1 MSRNVEL
8 ESAIKYTISN
18 PTRYNGFLRVAANN
32 FRLSTANQLF
42 VYYQKEDA
50 DIVLD
55 AGRWEKL
62 FGRIVADNAQKIRI
76 VQTGKTGKPQWTTYY
91 DIADTIVTDDSKP
104 VMRATVAQ
112 DVSMEQIREIAEK
125 KMLLASSQIEDY
137 MAANGIIAPAER
149 IIGFIK
155 DSIISEVAIKCG
167 QEPLLYY
174 EQINDFRKWALKDER
189 IFKVFSAFFHNIS
202 NEMVNE
208 LSATQQRENDIE
220 TERTGGNR
228 SDNTRGIEGEG
239 SSAGT
244 DGERRRGIAGI
255 NHRTEIIS
263 GKVREAETGILGES
277 EPSTNNDLGRVPVG
291 ADSISESSSAASVT
305 NEAADDETA
314 HHEKG
319 DNGGIETSES
329 DVVGSK
335 NDNGAERSGGSNSP
349 RSDLHRIEQT
359 IELADYSDEEQ
370 DELLNQVLCASK
382 DLKYKIYFTYERQ
395 LRDEKMSAADFAKFI
410 ANAYGTGGAYPFT
423 KYKGQDINLAYD
435 LSKGLQLRAG
445 FKDKG
450 LSYTWRVVG
459 RRIRHLIEDNRY
471 LTEDEK
477 TGYLEYIH
485 NEEIRTRRAAI
496 GKDLLSLVRKYNEET
511 ENKETWVNTYELTF
525 VLNAYEGREISFGS
539 KSVRKSLDSV
549 LDTITTF
556 GGEKYLPAVDG
567 IKNRLII
574 EDNAEKQE
582 KKNWIYSAADL
593 AEPKVTIL
601 WSESEELQDGQVMSL
616 YEANST
622 FERLDGERHEAQ
634 GYDKT
639 KFKIN
644 YVLDGEV
651 GSYEGRYDI
660 GDGDGSLIDHIS
672 TYQTDFLD
680 NEKWDAYIKE
690 RDGEEA
696 LATDKKQR
704 KQLVYKFIPYLNLH
718 VALSEIEAQANKRLE
733 RSANL
738 SDGINAYYDALLEY
752 VVNSRASIN
761 NGNFDLPKVPHI
773 TDYDEELIAYAKQV
787 NDAVIAEA
795 NSDVNDTAI
804 IDNEE
809 HTIPH
814 HQYTDGET
822 VYIGAEEYVITSISD
837 NSVVVAQANAPL
849 FTTKYNKEEFEQKLL
864 ENPLNSK
871 YLCETDTLSLA
882 AADEPDADVDL
893 DSDDVEEAKEVSE
906 SKTITDDFAEYENV
920 KRNYPESYVLYQVG
934 DFYEAYREDAQEVA
948 QMLDLRVTN
957 HLVRDDLRVSMCG
970 FPVHALEQYL
980 PIIQQHEKSV
990 AVCSR
995 DSNGL
1000 IVNTYTAVSVN
1011 ADVST
1016 YIGRHITDGDREFVV
1031 ETIQGEDVSLRD
1043 LTFERANGFPITRK
1057 EHLDWLI
1064 AAIDNENEDAP
1075 ITEEKQEKITD
1086 TDYVFPNE
1094 NPGVGTPSVR
1104 IKNNLAAIRLVK
1116 KLDAEKRVPTAEE
1129 KDILAKYVGWGGLP
1143 DVFEEK
1149 HTAYAELKEL
1159 LTEEEYD
1166 SARSSVLTAFY
1177 TDPQIIRGMYEVLER
1192 MGFDGGKVLEPSC
1205 GIGTFIGCMP
1215 ESMRANSEVHG
1226 VELDTITG
1234 KIAKYLYPQSD
1245 IQICGYEKTDYKDNT
1260 FDLAIGNVPFGD
1272 FGVID
1277 KRYDAKKWLIHD
1289 YFFGKTMDKVRSGGI
1304 IAFITSTGT
1313 MDKRDCT
1320 FRDYLASRGE
1330 LLGAVRLPDTAFKT
1344 AAGTSVNSDIIF
1356 LKKREKVLLTSN
1368 MLSASVEEKLSDL
1381 RVPEVEKMWSIASF
1395 SYYTRS
1401 YINEYYAINNEMLCG
1416 DAKKVSGRFGNEVV
1430 YKCDSE
1436 EEFKQRFE
1444 NALSKIQGKYEE
1456 KAGENEVI
1464 EEIADDDLPVPA
1476 DVTARMYSYLAYN
1489 DDIYYRDAEVMRKV
1503 DTTDKT
1509 KDIYSRLI
1517 RITAITRE
1525 LLDNEARGMSDYE
1538 LSEYRTAL
1546 NTEYD
1551 NFVKLYGRIQ
1561 SKQISRLFSTDSS
1574 YNLICALEVYDGE
1587 QFKDKTDIFYR
1598 RTIRVNE
1605 TPTTCENA
1613 HEALAISINER
1624 ADIDFDYMTNL
1635 CGLSEDQLIED
1646 LKGEIFFDPQ
1656 EDKYVMAD
1664 EYLSG
1669 NVREKLICARAEA
1682 QKDASFNINV
1692 EKLEIVQPEW
1702 LTAADISVKL
1712 GSFWIPQEYIAEFI
1726 NKILQVPQYGSKAI
1740 VEYSNRTA
1748 TWNIANKAQ
1757 INCYSNA
1764 TTVYGTQR
1772 APAANIIEQ
1781 SLNGREVVVNDVFE
1795 DANGKKVTVKN
1806 VVETTVAQTK
1816 QSEIEA
1822 EFIDWIWNDE
1832 ERRRKLEDIY
1842 NNLFNA
1848 ERVREYDGS
1857 HLTFPGM
1864 NPDVTLRPHQSNAIA
1879 RQLYGGNTLLAHSV
1893 GAGKTYT
1900 IIATV
1905 MERKRL
1911 GLFNKA
1917 LVCVPNHIVKQWG
1930 RDWNYLYPNA
1940 NILVPTEDDFK
1951 KENRRRLFAK
1961 ISTGNW
1967 DAVIIGHSQLEKADL
1982 SPVRKERYLMDEIS
1996 DTLAALAE
2004 AKEQRKGFTV
2014 KDLERRRKQ
2023 LEKKLSKLHEGQKSD
2038 DFLFFENLGI
2048 DSLYIDESH
2057 MFKNL
2062 YFDTKISNVAG
2073 VSSTDAQKTADLYY
2087 KIKYLREIN
2096 GEKCG
2101 VTFAT
2106 GTPISNSMAEIY
2118 TIQRYLQP
2126 EELARHQMSS
2136 FDAWVS
2142 TFGVIETKLELLPE
2156 GSGYQMKR
2164 RFAKFH
2170 NIPELM
2176 TMFRSC
2182 ADIQTKDMLDL
2193 VLPKVERE
2201 TITTK
2206 PTAIQREMIK
2216 ALGER
2221 GEKIRNKAVSPDA
2234 DNMLKITNEGRMI
2247 ALDPRIVNNL
2257 LPDVP
2262 DSRVSI
2268 VSRKIF
2274 DIWQQTKDD
2283 RKTIAVFCDLSTP
2296 SAKSAEKGF
2305 CVYTDLRDK
2314 LIALGIPEKE
2324 IAFIH
2329 DAKNAKQKEKMF
2341 ERVNN
2346 GEIRVIMG
2354 STSKMGAGT
2363 NIQKKLYALFH
2374 LDCPWRPSDLEQQEG
2389 RIERQGNGNDTVK
2402 IFTCITEGTFDG
2414 YMYQLIEAKQRVA
2427 AQIMTSKSPAREVE
2441 EDDVMTLNYAELKA
2455 LTMENPVFKEKM
2467 DLEIAISRLKM
2478 QKSNYLSNKYRMED
2492 KLAKEFPRLISETKT
2507 GIENLTKDAATYVKN
2522 ERAEFTITINGVV
2535 YTDRVEG
2542 GKAMTAY
2549 AGRMLGRKIGEYH
2562 GFDLYAGMKAEW
2574 LQVMVKGATAYW
2586 FELGPDAGGNIQ
2598 RLNNLIKSYP
2608 ERLLTAKKDLENLY
2622 AEQKTVSETVKK
2634 PFFHETELKQKLAR
2648 LAEIDNQI
2656 AQSEKEKSEDTAKG
2670 VINDEQEKKFG
2681 VEDYCREYATGEIAT
2696 EYEAE
2701 SSM

>member
-1 MSRNVEL
+1 M
-8 ESAIKYTISN
+8 
-18 PTRYNGFLRVAANN
+18 
-32 FRLSTANQLF
+32 
-42 VYYQKEDA
+42 
-50 DIVLD
+50 
-55 AGRWEKL
+55 
-62 FGRIVADNAQKIRI
+62 
-76 VQTGKTGKPQWTTYY
+76 
-91 DIADTIVTDDSKP
+91 
-104 VMRATVAQ
+104 
-112 DVSMEQIREIAEK
+112 
-125 KMLLASSQIEDY
+125 
-137 MAANGIIAPAER
+137 
-149 IIGFIK
+149 
-155 DSIISEVAIKCG
+155 
-167 QEPLLYY
+167 
-174 EQINDFRKWALKDER
+174 
-189 IFKVFSAFFHNIS
+189 
-202 NEMVNE
+202 
-208 LSATQQRENDIE
+208 
-220 TERTGGNR
+220 
-228 SDNTRGIEGEG
+228 
-239 SSAGT
+239 
-244 DGERRRGIAGI
+244 
-255 NHRTEIIS
+255 
-263 GKVREAETGILGES
+263 
-277 EPSTNNDLGRVPVG
+277 
-291 ADSISESSSAASVT
+291 
-305 NEAADDETA
+305 
-314 HHEKG
+314 
-319 DNGGIETSES
+319 
-329 DVVGSK
+329 
-335 NDNGAERSGGSNSP
+335 
-349 RSDLHRIEQT
+349 
-359 IELADYSDEEQ
+359 
-370 DELLNQVLCASK
+370 
-382 DLKYKIYFTYERQ
+382 
-395 LRDEKMSAADFAKFI
+395 
-410 ANAYGTGGAYPFT
+410 
-423 KYKGQDINLAYD
+423 
-435 LSKGLQLRAG
+435 
-445 FKDKG
+445 
-450 LSYTWRVVG
+450 
-459 RRIRHLIEDNRY
+459 
-471 LTEDEK
+471 
-477 TGYLEYIH
+477 
-485 NEEIRTRRAAI
+485 
-496 GKDLLSLVRKYNEET
+496 
-511 ENKETWVNTYELTF
+511 
-525 VLNAYEGREISFGS
+525 
-539 KSVRKSLDSV
+539 
-549 LDTITTF
+549 
-556 GGEKYLPAVDG
+556 
-567 IKNRLII
+567 
-574 EDNAEKQE
+574 
-582 KKNWIYSAADL
+582 
-593 AEPKVTIL
+593 
-601 WSESEELQDGQVMSL
+601 
-616 YEANST
+616 
-622 FERLDGERHEAQ
+622 
-634 GYDKT
+634 
-639 KFKIN
+639 
-644 YVLDGEV
+644 
-651 GSYEGRYDI
+651 
-660 GDGDGSLIDHIS
+660 
-672 TYQTDFLD
+672 
-680 NEKWDAYIKE
+680 
-690 RDGEEA
+690 
-696 LATDKKQR
+696 
-704 KQLVYKFIPYLNLH
+704 
-718 VALSEIEAQANKRLE
+718 
-733 RSANL
+733 
-738 SDGINAYYDALLEY
+738 
-752 VVNSRASIN
+752 
-761 NGNFDLPKVPHI
+761 
-773 TDYDEELIAYAKQV
+773 
-787 NDAVIAEA
+787 
-795 NSDVNDTAI
+795 
-804 IDNEE
+804 
-809 HTIPH
+809 
-814 HQYTDGET
+814 
-822 VYIGAEEYVITSISD
+822 
-837 NSVVVAQANAPL
+837 
-849 FTTKYNKEEFEQKLL
+849 
-864 ENPLNSK
+864 
-871 YLCETDTLSLA
+871 
-882 AADEPDADVDL
+882 
-893 DSDDVEEAKEVSE
+893 
-906 SKTITDDFAEYENV
+906 
-920 KRNYPESYVLYQVG
+920 
-934 DFYEAYREDAQEVA
+934 
-948 QMLDLRVTN
+948 
-957 HLVRDDLRVSMCG
+957 
-970 FPVHALEQYL
+970 
-980 PIIQQHEKSV
+980 
-990 AVCSR
+990 
-995 DSNGL
+995 
-1000 IVNTYTAVSVN
+1000 
-1011 ADVST
+1011 
-1016 YIGRHITDGDREFVV
+1016 
-1031 ETIQGEDVSLRD
+1031 
-1043 LTFERANGFPITRK
+1043 
-1057 EHLDWLI
+1057 
-1064 AAIDNENEDAP
+1064 
-1075 ITEEKQEKITD
+1075 
-1086 TDYVFPNE
+1086 
-1094 NPGVGTPSVR
+1094 
-1104 IKNNLAAIRLVK
+1104 
-1116 KLDAEKRVPTAEE
+1116 
-1129 KDILAKYVGWGGLP
+1129 
-1143 DVFEEK
+1143 
-1149 HTAYAELKEL
+1149 
-1159 LTEEEYD
+1159 
-1166 SARSSVLTAFY
+1166 
-1177 TDPQIIRGMYEVLER
+1177 
-1192 MGFDGGKVLEPSC
+1192 
-1205 GIGTFIGCMP
+1205 
-1215 ESMRANSEVHG
+1215 
-1226 VELDTITG
+1226 
-1234 KIAKYLYPQSD
+1234 
-1245 IQICGYEKTDYKDNT
+1245 
-1260 FDLAIGNVPFGD
+1260 
-1272 FGVID
+1272 
-1277 KRYDAKKWLIHD
+1277 
-1289 YFFGKTMDKVRSGGI
+1289 
-1304 IAFITSTGT
+1304 
-1313 MDKRDCT
+1313 
-1320 FRDYLASRGE
+1320 
-1330 LLGAVRLPDTAFKT
+1330 
-1344 AAGTSVNSDIIF
+1344 
-1356 LKKREKVLLTSN
+1356 
-1368 MLSASVEEKLSDL
+1368 
-1381 RVPEVEKMWSIASF
+1381 
-1395 SYYTRS
+1395 
-1401 YINEYYAINNEMLCG
+1401 
-1416 DAKKVSGRFGNEVV
+1416 
-1430 YKCDSE
+1430 
-1436 EEFKQRFE
+1436 
-1444 NALSKIQGKYEE
+1444 
-1456 KAGENEVI
+1456 I

-1489 DDIYYRDAEVMRKV
+1489 DGIYYRDAEVMRKV
-1503 DTTDKT
+1503 DTTDKM

-1940 NILVPTEDDFK
+1940 NILVPTEEDFK

-2314 LIALGIPEKE
+2314 LIGLGIPEKE

-2562 GFDLYAGMKAEW
+2562 GFDLYGSMKAER
-2574 LQVMVKGATAYW
+2574 LQVTVKGATAYW

-2670 VINDEQEKKFG
+2670 VIKDEQEKKFS
-2681 VEDYCREYATGEIAT
+2681 VEDYCRKYATGEIT
-2696 EYEAE
+2696 PEYEAE

>member
-1 MSRNVEL
+1 
-8 ESAIKYTISN
+8 
-18 PTRYNGFLRVAANN
+18 
-32 FRLSTANQLF
+32 
-42 VYYQKEDA
+42 
-50 DIVLD
+50 
-55 AGRWEKL
+55 
-62 FGRIVADNAQKIRI
+62 
-76 VQTGKTGKPQWTTYY
+76 
-91 DIADTIVTDDSKP
+91 
-104 VMRATVAQ
+104 
-112 DVSMEQIREIAEK
+112 
-125 KMLLASSQIEDY
+125 
-137 MAANGIIAPAER
+137 
-149 IIGFIK
+149 
-155 DSIISEVAIKCG
+155 
-167 QEPLLYY
+167 
-174 EQINDFRKWALKDER
+174 
-189 IFKVFSAFFHNIS
+189 
-202 NEMVNE
+202 
-208 LSATQQRENDIE
+208 
-220 TERTGGNR
+220 
-228 SDNTRGIEGEG
+228 
-239 SSAGT
+239 
-244 DGERRRGIAGI
+244 
-255 NHRTEIIS
+255 
-263 GKVREAETGILGES
+263 
-277 EPSTNNDLGRVPVG
+277 
-291 ADSISESSSAASVT
+291 
-305 NEAADDETA
+305 
-314 HHEKG
+314 
-319 DNGGIETSES
+319 
-329 DVVGSK
+329 
-335 NDNGAERSGGSNSP
+335 
-349 RSDLHRIEQT
+349 
-359 IELADYSDEEQ
+359 
-370 DELLNQVLCASK
+370 
-382 DLKYKIYFTYERQ
+382 
-395 LRDEKMSAADFAKFI
+395 
-410 ANAYGTGGAYPFT
+410 
-423 KYKGQDINLAYD
+423 
-435 LSKGLQLRAG
+435 
-445 FKDKG
+445 
-450 LSYTWRVVG
+450 
-459 RRIRHLIEDNRY
+459 
-471 LTEDEK
+471 
-477 TGYLEYIH
+477 
-485 NEEIRTRRAAI
+485 
-496 GKDLLSLVRKYNEET
+496 
-511 ENKETWVNTYELTF
+511 
-525 VLNAYEGREISFGS
+525 
-539 KSVRKSLDSV
+539 
-549 LDTITTF
+549 
-556 GGEKYLPAVDG
+556 
-567 IKNRLII
+567 
-574 EDNAEKQE
+574 
-582 KKNWIYSAADL
+582 
-593 AEPKVTIL
+593 
-601 WSESEELQDGQVMSL
+601 
-616 YEANST
+616 
-622 FERLDGERHEAQ
+622 
-634 GYDKT
+634 
-639 KFKIN
+639 
-644 YVLDGEV
+644 
-651 GSYEGRYDI
+651 
-660 GDGDGSLIDHIS
+660 
-672 TYQTDFLD
+672 
-680 NEKWDAYIKE
+680 
-690 RDGEEA
+690 
-696 LATDKKQR
+696 
-704 KQLVYKFIPYLNLH
+704 
-718 VALSEIEAQANKRLE
+718 
-733 RSANL
+733 
-738 SDGINAYYDALLEY
+738 
-752 VVNSRASIN
+752 
-761 NGNFDLPKVPHI
+761 
-773 TDYDEELIAYAKQV
+773 
-787 NDAVIAEA
+787 
-795 NSDVNDTAI
+795 
-804 IDNEE
+804 
-809 HTIPH
+809 
-814 HQYTDGET
+814 
-822 VYIGAEEYVITSISD
+822 
-837 NSVVVAQANAPL
+837 
-849 FTTKYNKEEFEQKLL
+849 
-864 ENPLNSK
+864 
-871 YLCETDTLSLA
+871 
-882 AADEPDADVDL
+882 
-893 DSDDVEEAKEVSE
+893 
-906 SKTITDDFAEYENV
+906 
-920 KRNYPESYVLYQVG
+920 
-934 DFYEAYREDAQEVA
+934 
-948 QMLDLRVTN
+948 
-957 HLVRDDLRVSMCG
+957 
-970 FPVHALEQYL
+970 
-980 PIIQQHEKSV
+980 
-990 AVCSR
+990 
-995 DSNGL
+995 
-1000 IVNTYTAVSVN
+1000 
-1011 ADVST
+1011 
-1016 YIGRHITDGDREFVV
+1016 
-1031 ETIQGEDVSLRD
+1031 
-1043 LTFERANGFPITRK
+1043 
-1057 EHLDWLI
+1057 
-1064 AAIDNENEDAP
+1064 
-1075 ITEEKQEKITD
+1075 
-1086 TDYVFPNE
+1086 
-1094 NPGVGTPSVR
+1094 
-1104 IKNNLAAIRLVK
+1104 
-1116 KLDAEKRVPTAEE
+1116 
-1129 KDILAKYVGWGGLP
+1129 
-1143 DVFEEK
+1143 
-1149 HTAYAELKEL
+1149 
-1159 LTEEEYD
+1159 
-1166 SARSSVLTAFY
+1166 
-1177 TDPQIIRGMYEVLER
+1177 
-1192 MGFDGGKVLEPSC
+1192 
-1205 GIGTFIGCMP
+1205 
-1215 ESMRANSEVHG
+1215 
-1226 VELDTITG
+1226 
-1234 KIAKYLYPQSD
+1234 
-1245 IQICGYEKTDYKDNT
+1245 
-1260 FDLAIGNVPFGD
+1260 
-1272 FGVID
+1272 
-1277 KRYDAKKWLIHD
+1277 
-1289 YFFGKTMDKVRSGGI
+1289 
-1304 IAFITSTGT
+1304 
-1313 MDKRDCT
+1313 
-1320 FRDYLASRGE
+1320 
-1330 LLGAVRLPDTAFKT
+1330 
-1344 AAGTSVNSDIIF
+1344 
-1356 LKKREKVLLTSN
+1356 
-1368 MLSASVEEKLSDL
+1368 
-1381 RVPEVEKMWSIASF
+1381 
-1395 SYYTRS
+1395 
-1401 YINEYYAINNEMLCG
+1401 MLCG

-1476 DVTARMYSYLAYN
+1476 DVTARMDSYLANN

-1574 YNLICALEVYDGE
+1574 YNLICALEAYDGE

-2023 LEKKLSKLHEGQKSD
+2023 LEKKLSKMHEGQKSD

-2221 GEKIRNKAVSPDA
+2221 GEKIRNKAVSPDE

-2247 ALDPRIVNNL
+2247 ALDPRIVNKL

-2268 VSRKIF
+2268 VSHKIF

-2562 GFDLYAGMKAEW
+2562 GFDLYAGMKAEG

-2681 VEDYCREYATGEIAT
+2681 VEDYCREYATGEIAP

>member
-1 MSRNVEL
+1 
-8 ESAIKYTISN
+8 
-18 PTRYNGFLRVAANN
+18 
-32 FRLSTANQLF
+32 
-42 VYYQKEDA
+42 
-50 DIVLD
+50 
-55 AGRWEKL
+55 
-62 FGRIVADNAQKIRI
+62 
-76 VQTGKTGKPQWTTYY
+76 
-91 DIADTIVTDDSKP
+91 
-104 VMRATVAQ
+104 
-112 DVSMEQIREIAEK
+112 
-125 KMLLASSQIEDY
+125 
-137 MAANGIIAPAER
+137 
-149 IIGFIK
+149 
-155 DSIISEVAIKCG
+155 
-167 QEPLLYY
+167 
-174 EQINDFRKWALKDER
+174 
-189 IFKVFSAFFHNIS
+189 
-202 NEMVNE
+202 
-208 LSATQQRENDIE
+208 
-220 TERTGGNR
+220 
-228 SDNTRGIEGEG
+228 
-239 SSAGT
+239 
-244 DGERRRGIAGI
+244 
-255 NHRTEIIS
+255 
-263 GKVREAETGILGES
+263 
-277 EPSTNNDLGRVPVG
+277 
-291 ADSISESSSAASVT
+291 
-305 NEAADDETA
+305 
-314 HHEKG
+314 
-319 DNGGIETSES
+319 
-329 DVVGSK
+329 
-335 NDNGAERSGGSNSP
+335 
-349 RSDLHRIEQT
+349 
-359 IELADYSDEEQ
+359 
-370 DELLNQVLCASK
+370 
-382 DLKYKIYFTYERQ
+382 
-395 LRDEKMSAADFAKFI
+395 
-410 ANAYGTGGAYPFT
+410 
-423 KYKGQDINLAYD
+423 
-435 LSKGLQLRAG
+435 
-445 FKDKG
+445 
-450 LSYTWRVVG
+450 
-459 RRIRHLIEDNRY
+459 
-471 LTEDEK
+471 
-477 TGYLEYIH
+477 
-485 NEEIRTRRAAI
+485 
-496 GKDLLSLVRKYNEET
+496 
-511 ENKETWVNTYELTF
+511 
-525 VLNAYEGREISFGS
+525 
-539 KSVRKSLDSV
+539 
-549 LDTITTF
+549 
-556 GGEKYLPAVDG
+556 
-567 IKNRLII
+567 
-574 EDNAEKQE
+574 
-582 KKNWIYSAADL
+582 
-593 AEPKVTIL
+593 
-601 WSESEELQDGQVMSL
+601 
-616 YEANST
+616 
-622 FERLDGERHEAQ
+622 
-634 GYDKT
+634 
-639 KFKIN
+639 
-644 YVLDGEV
+644 
-651 GSYEGRYDI
+651 
-660 GDGDGSLIDHIS
+660 
-672 TYQTDFLD
+672 
-680 NEKWDAYIKE
+680 
-690 RDGEEA
+690 
-696 LATDKKQR
+696 
-704 KQLVYKFIPYLNLH
+704 
-718 VALSEIEAQANKRLE
+718 
-733 RSANL
+733 
-738 SDGINAYYDALLEY
+738 
-752 VVNSRASIN
+752 
-761 NGNFDLPKVPHI
+761 
-773 TDYDEELIAYAKQV
+773 
-787 NDAVIAEA
+787 
-795 NSDVNDTAI
+795 
-804 IDNEE
+804 
-809 HTIPH
+809 
-814 HQYTDGET
+814 
-822 VYIGAEEYVITSISD
+822 
-837 NSVVVAQANAPL
+837 
-849 FTTKYNKEEFEQKLL
+849 
-864 ENPLNSK
+864 
-871 YLCETDTLSLA
+871 
-882 AADEPDADVDL
+882 
-893 DSDDVEEAKEVSE
+893 
-906 SKTITDDFAEYENV
+906 
-920 KRNYPESYVLYQVG
+920 
-934 DFYEAYREDAQEVA
+934 
-948 QMLDLRVTN
+948 
-957 HLVRDDLRVSMCG
+957 
-970 FPVHALEQYL
+970 
-980 PIIQQHEKSV
+980 
-990 AVCSR
+990 
-995 DSNGL
+995 
-1000 IVNTYTAVSVN
+1000 
-1011 ADVST
+1011 
-1016 YIGRHITDGDREFVV
+1016 
-1031 ETIQGEDVSLRD
+1031 
-1043 LTFERANGFPITRK
+1043 
-1057 EHLDWLI
+1057 
-1064 AAIDNENEDAP
+1064 
-1075 ITEEKQEKITD
+1075 
-1086 TDYVFPNE
+1086 
-1094 NPGVGTPSVR
+1094 
-1104 IKNNLAAIRLVK
+1104 
-1116 KLDAEKRVPTAEE
+1116 
-1129 KDILAKYVGWGGLP
+1129 
-1143 DVFEEK
+1143 
-1149 HTAYAELKEL
+1149 
-1159 LTEEEYD
+1159 
-1166 SARSSVLTAFY
+1166 
-1177 TDPQIIRGMYEVLER
+1177 
-1192 MGFDGGKVLEPSC
+1192 
-1205 GIGTFIGCMP
+1205 
-1215 ESMRANSEVHG
+1215 
-1226 VELDTITG
+1226 
-1234 KIAKYLYPQSD
+1234 
-1245 IQICGYEKTDYKDNT
+1245 
-1260 FDLAIGNVPFGD
+1260 
-1272 FGVID
+1272 
-1277 KRYDAKKWLIHD
+1277 
-1289 YFFGKTMDKVRSGGI
+1289 
-1304 IAFITSTGT
+1304 
-1313 MDKRDCT
+1313 
-1320 FRDYLASRGE
+1320 
-1330 LLGAVRLPDTAFKT
+1330 
-1344 AAGTSVNSDIIF
+1344 
-1356 LKKREKVLLTSN
+1356 
-1368 MLSASVEEKLSDL
+1368 
-1381 RVPEVEKMWSIASF
+1381 
-1395 SYYTRS
+1395 
-1401 YINEYYAINNEMLCG
+1401 MLCG

-1940 NILVPTEDDFK
+1940 NILVPTEEDFK

-2126 EELARHQMSS
+2126 EEFARHQMSS

-2314 LIALGIPEKE
+2314 LIGLGIPEKE

-2656 AQSEKEKSEDTAKG
+2656 AQSEKEKSKDTAKG

>member
-1 MSRNVEL
+1 
-8 ESAIKYTISN
+8 
-18 PTRYNGFLRVAANN
+18 
-32 FRLSTANQLF
+32 
-42 VYYQKEDA
+42 
-50 DIVLD
+50 
-55 AGRWEKL
+55 
-62 FGRIVADNAQKIRI
+62 
-76 VQTGKTGKPQWTTYY
+76 
-91 DIADTIVTDDSKP
+91 
-104 VMRATVAQ
+104 
-112 DVSMEQIREIAEK
+112 
-125 KMLLASSQIEDY
+125 
-137 MAANGIIAPAER
+137 
-149 IIGFIK
+149 
-155 DSIISEVAIKCG
+155 
-167 QEPLLYY
+167 
-174 EQINDFRKWALKDER
+174 
-189 IFKVFSAFFHNIS
+189 
-202 NEMVNE
+202 
-208 LSATQQRENDIE
+208 
-220 TERTGGNR
+220 
-228 SDNTRGIEGEG
+228 
-239 SSAGT
+239 
-244 DGERRRGIAGI
+244 
-255 NHRTEIIS
+255 
-263 GKVREAETGILGES
+263 
-277 EPSTNNDLGRVPVG
+277 
-291 ADSISESSSAASVT
+291 
-305 NEAADDETA
+305 
-314 HHEKG
+314 
-319 DNGGIETSES
+319 
-329 DVVGSK
+329 
-335 NDNGAERSGGSNSP
+335 
-349 RSDLHRIEQT
+349 
-359 IELADYSDEEQ
+359 
-370 DELLNQVLCASK
+370 
-382 DLKYKIYFTYERQ
+382 
-395 LRDEKMSAADFAKFI
+395 
-410 ANAYGTGGAYPFT
+410 
-423 KYKGQDINLAYD
+423 
-435 LSKGLQLRAG
+435 
-445 FKDKG
+445 
-450 LSYTWRVVG
+450 
-459 RRIRHLIEDNRY
+459 
-471 LTEDEK
+471 
-477 TGYLEYIH
+477 
-485 NEEIRTRRAAI
+485 
-496 GKDLLSLVRKYNEET
+496 
-511 ENKETWVNTYELTF
+511 
-525 VLNAYEGREISFGS
+525 
-539 KSVRKSLDSV
+539 
-549 LDTITTF
+549 
-556 GGEKYLPAVDG
+556 
-567 IKNRLII
+567 
-574 EDNAEKQE
+574 
-582 KKNWIYSAADL
+582 
-593 AEPKVTIL
+593 
-601 WSESEELQDGQVMSL
+601 
-616 YEANST
+616 
-622 FERLDGERHEAQ
+622 
-634 GYDKT
+634 
-639 KFKIN
+639 
-644 YVLDGEV
+644 
-651 GSYEGRYDI
+651 
-660 GDGDGSLIDHIS
+660 
-672 TYQTDFLD
+672 
-680 NEKWDAYIKE
+680 
-690 RDGEEA
+690 
-696 LATDKKQR
+696 
-704 KQLVYKFIPYLNLH
+704 
-718 VALSEIEAQANKRLE
+718 
-733 RSANL
+733 
-738 SDGINAYYDALLEY
+738 
-752 VVNSRASIN
+752 
-761 NGNFDLPKVPHI
+761 
-773 TDYDEELIAYAKQV
+773 
-787 NDAVIAEA
+787 
-795 NSDVNDTAI
+795 
-804 IDNEE
+804 
-809 HTIPH
+809 
-814 HQYTDGET
+814 
-822 VYIGAEEYVITSISD
+822 
-837 NSVVVAQANAPL
+837 
-849 FTTKYNKEEFEQKLL
+849 
-864 ENPLNSK
+864 
-871 YLCETDTLSLA
+871 
-882 AADEPDADVDL
+882 
-893 DSDDVEEAKEVSE
+893 
-906 SKTITDDFAEYENV
+906 
-920 KRNYPESYVLYQVG
+920 
-934 DFYEAYREDAQEVA
+934 
-948 QMLDLRVTN
+948 
-957 HLVRDDLRVSMCG
+957 
-970 FPVHALEQYL
+970 
-980 PIIQQHEKSV
+980 
-990 AVCSR
+990 
-995 DSNGL
+995 
-1000 IVNTYTAVSVN
+1000 
-1011 ADVST
+1011 
-1016 YIGRHITDGDREFVV
+1016 
-1031 ETIQGEDVSLRD
+1031 
-1043 LTFERANGFPITRK
+1043 
-1057 EHLDWLI
+1057 
-1064 AAIDNENEDAP
+1064 
-1075 ITEEKQEKITD
+1075 
-1086 TDYVFPNE
+1086 
-1094 NPGVGTPSVR
+1094 
-1104 IKNNLAAIRLVK
+1104 
-1116 KLDAEKRVPTAEE
+1116 
-1129 KDILAKYVGWGGLP
+1129 
-1143 DVFEEK
+1143 
-1149 HTAYAELKEL
+1149 
-1159 LTEEEYD
+1159 
-1166 SARSSVLTAFY
+1166 
-1177 TDPQIIRGMYEVLER
+1177 MYEVLER

-1234 KIAKYLYPQSD
+1234 KIAKYLYPQSN
-1245 IQICGYEKTDYKDNT
+1245 IQICGYEKTDFKDNT

-1289 YFFGKTMDKVRSGGI
+1289 YFFAKTMDKVRPGGI

-1574 YNLICALEVYDGE
+1574 YNLICALEAYDGE

-2023 LEKKLSKLHEGQKSD
+2023 LEKKLSKMHEGQKSD

-2221 GEKIRNKAVSPDA
+2221 GEKIRNKAVSPDE

-2247 ALDPRIVNNL
+2247 ALDPRIVNKL

-2268 VSRKIF
+2268 VSHKIF

-2455 LTMENPVFKEKM
+2455 LTMENPMFKEKM

-2562 GFDLYAGMKAEW
+2562 GFDLYAGMKAEG

-2681 VEDYCREYATGEIAT
+2681 VEDYCREYATGEIAP

>member
-1 MSRNVEL
+1 M
-8 ESAIKYTISN
+8 T
-18 PTRYNGFLRVAANN
+18 
-32 FRLSTANQLF
+32 
-42 VYYQKEDA
+42 
-50 DIVLD
+50 
-55 AGRWEKL
+55 
-62 FGRIVADNAQKIRI
+62 
-76 VQTGKTGKPQWTTYY
+76 
-91 DIADTIVTDDSKP
+91 
-104 VMRATVAQ
+104 
-112 DVSMEQIREIAEK
+112 
-125 KMLLASSQIEDY
+125 
-137 MAANGIIAPAER
+137 
-149 IIGFIK
+149 
-155 DSIISEVAIKCG
+155 
-167 QEPLLYY
+167 
-174 EQINDFRKWALKDER
+174 
-189 IFKVFSAFFHNIS
+189 
-202 NEMVNE
+202 
-208 LSATQQRENDIE
+208 
-220 TERTGGNR
+220 
-228 SDNTRGIEGEG
+228 
-239 SSAGT
+239 
-244 DGERRRGIAGI
+244 
-255 NHRTEIIS
+255 
-263 GKVREAETGILGES
+263 
-277 EPSTNNDLGRVPVG
+277 
-291 ADSISESSSAASVT
+291 
-305 NEAADDETA
+305 
-314 HHEKG
+314 
-319 DNGGIETSES
+319 
-329 DVVGSK
+329 
-335 NDNGAERSGGSNSP
+335 
-349 RSDLHRIEQT
+349 
-359 IELADYSDEEQ
+359 
-370 DELLNQVLCASK
+370 
-382 DLKYKIYFTYERQ
+382 
-395 LRDEKMSAADFAKFI
+395 
-410 ANAYGTGGAYPFT
+410 
-423 KYKGQDINLAYD
+423 
-435 LSKGLQLRAG
+435 
-445 FKDKG
+445 
-450 LSYTWRVVG
+450 
-459 RRIRHLIEDNRY
+459 
-471 LTEDEK
+471 
-477 TGYLEYIH
+477 
-485 NEEIRTRRAAI
+485 
-496 GKDLLSLVRKYNEET
+496 
-511 ENKETWVNTYELTF
+511 
-525 VLNAYEGREISFGS
+525 
-539 KSVRKSLDSV
+539 
-549 LDTITTF
+549 
-556 GGEKYLPAVDG
+556 
-567 IKNRLII
+567 
-574 EDNAEKQE
+574 
-582 KKNWIYSAADL
+582 
-593 AEPKVTIL
+593 
-601 WSESEELQDGQVMSL
+601 
-616 YEANST
+616 
-622 FERLDGERHEAQ
+622 
-634 GYDKT
+634 
-639 KFKIN
+639 
-644 YVLDGEV
+644 
-651 GSYEGRYDI
+651 
-660 GDGDGSLIDHIS
+660 
-672 TYQTDFLD
+672 
-680 NEKWDAYIKE
+680 
-690 RDGEEA
+690 
-696 LATDKKQR
+696 
-704 KQLVYKFIPYLNLH
+704 
-718 VALSEIEAQANKRLE
+718 
-733 RSANL
+733 
-738 SDGINAYYDALLEY
+738 
-752 VVNSRASIN
+752 
-761 NGNFDLPKVPHI
+761 
-773 TDYDEELIAYAKQV
+773 
-787 NDAVIAEA
+787 
-795 NSDVNDTAI
+795 
-804 IDNEE
+804 
-809 HTIPH
+809 
-814 HQYTDGET
+814 
-822 VYIGAEEYVITSISD
+822 
-837 NSVVVAQANAPL
+837 
-849 FTTKYNKEEFEQKLL
+849 
-864 ENPLNSK
+864 
-871 YLCETDTLSLA
+871 
-882 AADEPDADVDL
+882 
-893 DSDDVEEAKEVSE
+893 
-906 SKTITDDFAEYENV
+906 
-920 KRNYPESYVLYQVG
+920 
-934 DFYEAYREDAQEVA
+934 
-948 QMLDLRVTN
+948 
-957 HLVRDDLRVSMCG
+957 
-970 FPVHALEQYL
+970 
-980 PIIQQHEKSV
+980 
-990 AVCSR
+990 
-995 DSNGL
+995 
-1000 IVNTYTAVSVN
+1000 
-1011 ADVST
+1011 
-1016 YIGRHITDGDREFVV
+1016 
-1031 ETIQGEDVSLRD
+1031 
-1043 LTFERANGFPITRK
+1043 
-1057 EHLDWLI
+1057 
-1064 AAIDNENEDAP
+1064 
-1075 ITEEKQEKITD
+1075 
-1086 TDYVFPNE
+1086 
-1094 NPGVGTPSVR
+1094 
-1104 IKNNLAAIRLVK
+1104 
-1116 KLDAEKRVPTAEE
+1116 
-1129 KDILAKYVGWGGLP
+1129 
-1143 DVFEEK
+1143 
-1149 HTAYAELKEL
+1149 
-1159 LTEEEYD
+1159 
-1166 SARSSVLTAFY
+1166 
-1177 TDPQIIRGMYEVLER
+1177 
-1192 MGFDGGKVLEPSC
+1192 
-1205 GIGTFIGCMP
+1205 
-1215 ESMRANSEVHG
+1215 
-1226 VELDTITG
+1226 
-1234 KIAKYLYPQSD
+1234 
-1245 IQICGYEKTDYKDNT
+1245 
-1260 FDLAIGNVPFGD
+1260 
-1272 FGVID
+1272 
-1277 KRYDAKKWLIHD
+1277 
-1289 YFFGKTMDKVRSGGI
+1289 
-1304 IAFITSTGT
+1304 
-1313 MDKRDCT
+1313 
-1320 FRDYLASRGE
+1320 
-1330 LLGAVRLPDTAFKT
+1330 
-1344 AAGTSVNSDIIF
+1344 
-1356 LKKREKVLLTSN
+1356 
-1368 MLSASVEEKLSDL
+1368 
-1381 RVPEVEKMWSIASF
+1381 
-1395 SYYTRS
+1395 
-1401 YINEYYAINNEMLCG
+1401 NEMLCG

-1940 NILVPTEDDFK
+1940 NILVPTEEDFK

-2314 LIALGIPEKE
+2314 LIGLGIPEKE

-2656 AQSEKEKSEDTAKG
+2656 AQSEKEKSKDTAKG

>member
-1 MSRNVEL
+1 M
-8 ESAIKYTISN
+8 
-18 PTRYNGFLRVAANN
+18 
-32 FRLSTANQLF
+32 
-42 VYYQKEDA
+42 
-50 DIVLD
+50 
-55 AGRWEKL
+55 
-62 FGRIVADNAQKIRI
+62 
-76 VQTGKTGKPQWTTYY
+76 
-91 DIADTIVTDDSKP
+91 
-104 VMRATVAQ
+104 
-112 DVSMEQIREIAEK
+112 
-125 KMLLASSQIEDY
+125 
-137 MAANGIIAPAER
+137 
-149 IIGFIK
+149 
-155 DSIISEVAIKCG
+155 
-167 QEPLLYY
+167 
-174 EQINDFRKWALKDER
+174 
-189 IFKVFSAFFHNIS
+189 
-202 NEMVNE
+202 
-208 LSATQQRENDIE
+208 
-220 TERTGGNR
+220 
-228 SDNTRGIEGEG
+228 
-239 SSAGT
+239 
-244 DGERRRGIAGI
+244 
-255 NHRTEIIS
+255 
-263 GKVREAETGILGES
+263 
-277 EPSTNNDLGRVPVG
+277 
-291 ADSISESSSAASVT
+291 
-305 NEAADDETA
+305 
-314 HHEKG
+314 
-319 DNGGIETSES
+319 
-329 DVVGSK
+329 
-335 NDNGAERSGGSNSP
+335 
-349 RSDLHRIEQT
+349 
-359 IELADYSDEEQ
+359 
-370 DELLNQVLCASK
+370 
-382 DLKYKIYFTYERQ
+382 
-395 LRDEKMSAADFAKFI
+395 
-410 ANAYGTGGAYPFT
+410 
-423 KYKGQDINLAYD
+423 
-435 LSKGLQLRAG
+435 
-445 FKDKG
+445 
-450 LSYTWRVVG
+450 
-459 RRIRHLIEDNRY
+459 
-471 LTEDEK
+471 
-477 TGYLEYIH
+477 
-485 NEEIRTRRAAI
+485 
-496 GKDLLSLVRKYNEET
+496 
-511 ENKETWVNTYELTF
+511 
-525 VLNAYEGREISFGS
+525 
-539 KSVRKSLDSV
+539 
-549 LDTITTF
+549 
-556 GGEKYLPAVDG
+556 
-567 IKNRLII
+567 
-574 EDNAEKQE
+574 
-582 KKNWIYSAADL
+582 
-593 AEPKVTIL
+593 
-601 WSESEELQDGQVMSL
+601 
-616 YEANST
+616 
-622 FERLDGERHEAQ
+622 
-634 GYDKT
+634 
-639 KFKIN
+639 
-644 YVLDGEV
+644 
-651 GSYEGRYDI
+651 
-660 GDGDGSLIDHIS
+660 
-672 TYQTDFLD
+672 
-680 NEKWDAYIKE
+680 
-690 RDGEEA
+690 
-696 LATDKKQR
+696 
-704 KQLVYKFIPYLNLH
+704 
-718 VALSEIEAQANKRLE
+718 
-733 RSANL
+733 
-738 SDGINAYYDALLEY
+738 
-752 VVNSRASIN
+752 
-761 NGNFDLPKVPHI
+761 
-773 TDYDEELIAYAKQV
+773 
-787 NDAVIAEA
+787 
-795 NSDVNDTAI
+795 
-804 IDNEE
+804 
-809 HTIPH
+809 
-814 HQYTDGET
+814 
-822 VYIGAEEYVITSISD
+822 
-837 NSVVVAQANAPL
+837 
-849 FTTKYNKEEFEQKLL
+849 
-864 ENPLNSK
+864 
-871 YLCETDTLSLA
+871 
-882 AADEPDADVDL
+882 
-893 DSDDVEEAKEVSE
+893 
-906 SKTITDDFAEYENV
+906 
-920 KRNYPESYVLYQVG
+920 
-934 DFYEAYREDAQEVA
+934 
-948 QMLDLRVTN
+948 
-957 HLVRDDLRVSMCG
+957 
-970 FPVHALEQYL
+970 
-980 PIIQQHEKSV
+980 
-990 AVCSR
+990 
-995 DSNGL
+995 
-1000 IVNTYTAVSVN
+1000 
-1011 ADVST
+1011 
-1016 YIGRHITDGDREFVV
+1016 
-1031 ETIQGEDVSLRD
+1031 
-1043 LTFERANGFPITRK
+1043 
-1057 EHLDWLI
+1057 
-1064 AAIDNENEDAP
+1064 
-1075 ITEEKQEKITD
+1075 
-1086 TDYVFPNE
+1086 
-1094 NPGVGTPSVR
+1094 
-1104 IKNNLAAIRLVK
+1104 
-1116 KLDAEKRVPTAEE
+1116 
-1129 KDILAKYVGWGGLP
+1129 
-1143 DVFEEK
+1143 
-1149 HTAYAELKEL
+1149 
-1159 LTEEEYD
+1159 
-1166 SARSSVLTAFY
+1166 
-1177 TDPQIIRGMYEVLER
+1177 
-1192 MGFDGGKVLEPSC
+1192 
-1205 GIGTFIGCMP
+1205 
-1215 ESMRANSEVHG
+1215 
-1226 VELDTITG
+1226 
-1234 KIAKYLYPQSD
+1234 
-1245 IQICGYEKTDYKDNT
+1245 
-1260 FDLAIGNVPFGD
+1260 
-1272 FGVID
+1272 
-1277 KRYDAKKWLIHD
+1277 
-1289 YFFGKTMDKVRSGGI
+1289 
-1304 IAFITSTGT
+1304 
-1313 MDKRDCT
+1313 
-1320 FRDYLASRGE
+1320 
-1330 LLGAVRLPDTAFKT
+1330 
-1344 AAGTSVNSDIIF
+1344 
-1356 LKKREKVLLTSN
+1356 
-1368 MLSASVEEKLSDL
+1368 
-1381 RVPEVEKMWSIASF
+1381 
-1395 SYYTRS
+1395 
-1401 YINEYYAINNEMLCG
+1401 
-1416 DAKKVSGRFGNEVV
+1416 
-1430 YKCDSE
+1430 
-1436 EEFKQRFE
+1436 
-1444 NALSKIQGKYEE
+1444 
-1456 KAGENEVI
+1456 
-1464 EEIADDDLPVPA
+1464 
-1476 DVTARMYSYLAYN
+1476 
-1489 DDIYYRDAEVMRKV
+1489 
-1503 DTTDKT
+1503 
-1509 KDIYSRLI
+1509 
-1517 RITAITRE
+1517 
-1525 LLDNEARGMSDYE
+1525 
-1538 LSEYRTAL
+1538 
-1546 NTEYD
+1546 
-1551 NFVKLYGRIQ
+1551 
-1561 SKQISRLFSTDSS
+1561 
-1574 YNLICALEVYDGE
+1574 
-1587 QFKDKTDIFYR
+1587 
-1598 RTIRVNE
+1598 
-1605 TPTTCENA
+1605 
-1613 HEALAISINER
+1613 
-1624 ADIDFDYMTNL
+1624 
-1635 CGLSEDQLIED
+1635 
-1646 LKGEIFFDPQ
+1646 
-1656 EDKYVMAD
+1656 
-1664 EYLSG
+1664 
-1669 NVREKLICARAEA
+1669 
-1682 QKDASFNINV
+1682 

-1940 NILVPTEDDFK
+1940 NILVPTEEDFK

-1996 DTLAALAE
+1996 DTLAALTE

-2023 LEKKLSKLHEGQKSD
+2023 LVKKLSKLHEGQKSD

-2221 GEKIRNKAVSPDA
+2221 DEKIRNKAVSPDA

-2507 GIENLTKDAATYVKN
+2507 CIENLTKDAATYVKN

-2562 GFDLYAGMKAEW
+2562 GFDLYGSMQAEW
-2574 LQVMVKGATAYW
+2574 LQVTVKGATAYW

-2681 VEDYCREYATGEIAT
+2681 VEDYCREYATGEIAP

>member
-1 MSRNVEL
+1 
-8 ESAIKYTISN
+8 
-18 PTRYNGFLRVAANN
+18 
-32 FRLSTANQLF
+32 
-42 VYYQKEDA
+42 
-50 DIVLD
+50 
-55 AGRWEKL
+55 
-62 FGRIVADNAQKIRI
+62 
-76 VQTGKTGKPQWTTYY
+76 
-91 DIADTIVTDDSKP
+91 
-104 VMRATVAQ
+104 
-112 DVSMEQIREIAEK
+112 
-125 KMLLASSQIEDY
+125 
-137 MAANGIIAPAER
+137 
-149 IIGFIK
+149 
-155 DSIISEVAIKCG
+155 
-167 QEPLLYY
+167 
-174 EQINDFRKWALKDER
+174 
-189 IFKVFSAFFHNIS
+189 
-202 NEMVNE
+202 
-208 LSATQQRENDIE
+208 
-220 TERTGGNR
+220 
-228 SDNTRGIEGEG
+228 
-239 SSAGT
+239 
-244 DGERRRGIAGI
+244 
-255 NHRTEIIS
+255 
-263 GKVREAETGILGES
+263 
-277 EPSTNNDLGRVPVG
+277 
-291 ADSISESSSAASVT
+291 
-305 NEAADDETA
+305 
-314 HHEKG
+314 
-319 DNGGIETSES
+319 
-329 DVVGSK
+329 
-335 NDNGAERSGGSNSP
+335 
-349 RSDLHRIEQT
+349 
-359 IELADYSDEEQ
+359 
-370 DELLNQVLCASK
+370 
-382 DLKYKIYFTYERQ
+382 
-395 LRDEKMSAADFAKFI
+395 
-410 ANAYGTGGAYPFT
+410 
-423 KYKGQDINLAYD
+423 
-435 LSKGLQLRAG
+435 
-445 FKDKG
+445 
-450 LSYTWRVVG
+450 
-459 RRIRHLIEDNRY
+459 
-471 LTEDEK
+471 
-477 TGYLEYIH
+477 
-485 NEEIRTRRAAI
+485 
-496 GKDLLSLVRKYNEET
+496 
-511 ENKETWVNTYELTF
+511 
-525 VLNAYEGREISFGS
+525 
-539 KSVRKSLDSV
+539 
-549 LDTITTF
+549 
-556 GGEKYLPAVDG
+556 
-567 IKNRLII
+567 
-574 EDNAEKQE
+574 
-582 KKNWIYSAADL
+582 
-593 AEPKVTIL
+593 
-601 WSESEELQDGQVMSL
+601 
-616 YEANST
+616 
-622 FERLDGERHEAQ
+622 
-634 GYDKT
+634 
-639 KFKIN
+639 
-644 YVLDGEV
+644 
-651 GSYEGRYDI
+651 
-660 GDGDGSLIDHIS
+660 
-672 TYQTDFLD
+672 
-680 NEKWDAYIKE
+680 
-690 RDGEEA
+690 
-696 LATDKKQR
+696 
-704 KQLVYKFIPYLNLH
+704 
-718 VALSEIEAQANKRLE
+718 
-733 RSANL
+733 
-738 SDGINAYYDALLEY
+738 
-752 VVNSRASIN
+752 
-761 NGNFDLPKVPHI
+761 
-773 TDYDEELIAYAKQV
+773 
-787 NDAVIAEA
+787 
-795 NSDVNDTAI
+795 
-804 IDNEE
+804 
-809 HTIPH
+809 
-814 HQYTDGET
+814 
-822 VYIGAEEYVITSISD
+822 
-837 NSVVVAQANAPL
+837 
-849 FTTKYNKEEFEQKLL
+849 
-864 ENPLNSK
+864 
-871 YLCETDTLSLA
+871 
-882 AADEPDADVDL
+882 
-893 DSDDVEEAKEVSE
+893 
-906 SKTITDDFAEYENV
+906 
-920 KRNYPESYVLYQVG
+920 
-934 DFYEAYREDAQEVA
+934 
-948 QMLDLRVTN
+948 
-957 HLVRDDLRVSMCG
+957 
-970 FPVHALEQYL
+970 
-980 PIIQQHEKSV
+980 
-990 AVCSR
+990 
-995 DSNGL
+995 
-1000 IVNTYTAVSVN
+1000 
-1011 ADVST
+1011 
-1016 YIGRHITDGDREFVV
+1016 
-1031 ETIQGEDVSLRD
+1031 
-1043 LTFERANGFPITRK
+1043 
-1057 EHLDWLI
+1057 
-1064 AAIDNENEDAP
+1064 
-1075 ITEEKQEKITD
+1075 
-1086 TDYVFPNE
+1086 
-1094 NPGVGTPSVR
+1094 
-1104 IKNNLAAIRLVK
+1104 
-1116 KLDAEKRVPTAEE
+1116 
-1129 KDILAKYVGWGGLP
+1129 
-1143 DVFEEK
+1143 
-1149 HTAYAELKEL
+1149 
-1159 LTEEEYD
+1159 
-1166 SARSSVLTAFY
+1166 
-1177 TDPQIIRGMYEVLER
+1177 
-1192 MGFDGGKVLEPSC
+1192 
-1205 GIGTFIGCMP
+1205 
-1215 ESMRANSEVHG
+1215 
-1226 VELDTITG
+1226 
-1234 KIAKYLYPQSD
+1234 
-1245 IQICGYEKTDYKDNT
+1245 
-1260 FDLAIGNVPFGD
+1260 
-1272 FGVID
+1272 
-1277 KRYDAKKWLIHD
+1277 
-1289 YFFGKTMDKVRSGGI
+1289 MDKVRSGGI

-1368 MLSASVEEKLSDL
+1368 MLSANVEEKLSDL
-1381 RVPEVEKMWSIASF
+1381 SVPEGEKMWSIASF

-1489 DDIYYRDAEVMRKV
+1489 DGIYYRDAEVMRKV

-1574 YNLICALEVYDGE
+1574 YNLICALEAYDGE

-2023 LEKKLSKLHEGQKSD
+2023 LEKKLSKMHEGQKSD

-2221 GEKIRNKAVSPDA
+2221 GEKIRNKAVSPDE

-2268 VSRKIF
+2268 VSHKIF

-2562 GFDLYAGMKAEW
+2562 GFDLYASMKAEW

-2670 VINDEQEKKFG
+2670 VIKDEQEKKFS
-2681 VEDYCREYATGEIAT
+2681 VEDYCRKYATGEIT
-2696 EYEAE
+2696 PEYEAE

>member
-1 MSRNVEL
+1 
-8 ESAIKYTISN
+8 
-18 PTRYNGFLRVAANN
+18 
-32 FRLSTANQLF
+32 
-42 VYYQKEDA
+42 
-50 DIVLD
+50 
-55 AGRWEKL
+55 
-62 FGRIVADNAQKIRI
+62 
-76 VQTGKTGKPQWTTYY
+76 
-91 DIADTIVTDDSKP
+91 
-104 VMRATVAQ
+104 
-112 DVSMEQIREIAEK
+112 
-125 KMLLASSQIEDY
+125 
-137 MAANGIIAPAER
+137 
-149 IIGFIK
+149 
-155 DSIISEVAIKCG
+155 
-167 QEPLLYY
+167 
-174 EQINDFRKWALKDER
+174 
-189 IFKVFSAFFHNIS
+189 
-202 NEMVNE
+202 
-208 LSATQQRENDIE
+208 
-220 TERTGGNR
+220 
-228 SDNTRGIEGEG
+228 
-239 SSAGT
+239 
-244 DGERRRGIAGI
+244 
-255 NHRTEIIS
+255 
-263 GKVREAETGILGES
+263 
-277 EPSTNNDLGRVPVG
+277 
-291 ADSISESSSAASVT
+291 
-305 NEAADDETA
+305 
-314 HHEKG
+314 
-319 DNGGIETSES
+319 
-329 DVVGSK
+329 
-335 NDNGAERSGGSNSP
+335 
-349 RSDLHRIEQT
+349 
-359 IELADYSDEEQ
+359 
-370 DELLNQVLCASK
+370 
-382 DLKYKIYFTYERQ
+382 
-395 LRDEKMSAADFAKFI
+395 
-410 ANAYGTGGAYPFT
+410 
-423 KYKGQDINLAYD
+423 
-435 LSKGLQLRAG
+435 
-445 FKDKG
+445 
-450 LSYTWRVVG
+450 
-459 RRIRHLIEDNRY
+459 
-471 LTEDEK
+471 
-477 TGYLEYIH
+477 
-485 NEEIRTRRAAI
+485 
-496 GKDLLSLVRKYNEET
+496 
-511 ENKETWVNTYELTF
+511 
-525 VLNAYEGREISFGS
+525 
-539 KSVRKSLDSV
+539 
-549 LDTITTF
+549 
-556 GGEKYLPAVDG
+556 
-567 IKNRLII
+567 
-574 EDNAEKQE
+574 
-582 KKNWIYSAADL
+582 
-593 AEPKVTIL
+593 
-601 WSESEELQDGQVMSL
+601 
-616 YEANST
+616 
-622 FERLDGERHEAQ
+622 
-634 GYDKT
+634 
-639 KFKIN
+639 
-644 YVLDGEV
+644 
-651 GSYEGRYDI
+651 
-660 GDGDGSLIDHIS
+660 
-672 TYQTDFLD
+672 
-680 NEKWDAYIKE
+680 
-690 RDGEEA
+690 
-696 LATDKKQR
+696 
-704 KQLVYKFIPYLNLH
+704 
-718 VALSEIEAQANKRLE
+718 
-733 RSANL
+733 
-738 SDGINAYYDALLEY
+738 
-752 VVNSRASIN
+752 
-761 NGNFDLPKVPHI
+761 
-773 TDYDEELIAYAKQV
+773 
-787 NDAVIAEA
+787 
-795 NSDVNDTAI
+795 
-804 IDNEE
+804 
-809 HTIPH
+809 
-814 HQYTDGET
+814 
-822 VYIGAEEYVITSISD
+822 
-837 NSVVVAQANAPL
+837 
-849 FTTKYNKEEFEQKLL
+849 
-864 ENPLNSK
+864 
-871 YLCETDTLSLA
+871 
-882 AADEPDADVDL
+882 
-893 DSDDVEEAKEVSE
+893 
-906 SKTITDDFAEYENV
+906 
-920 KRNYPESYVLYQVG
+920 
-934 DFYEAYREDAQEVA
+934 
-948 QMLDLRVTN
+948 
-957 HLVRDDLRVSMCG
+957 
-970 FPVHALEQYL
+970 
-980 PIIQQHEKSV
+980 
-990 AVCSR
+990 
-995 DSNGL
+995 
-1000 IVNTYTAVSVN
+1000 
-1011 ADVST
+1011 
-1016 YIGRHITDGDREFVV
+1016 
-1031 ETIQGEDVSLRD
+1031 
-1043 LTFERANGFPITRK
+1043 
-1057 EHLDWLI
+1057 
-1064 AAIDNENEDAP
+1064 
-1075 ITEEKQEKITD
+1075 
-1086 TDYVFPNE
+1086 
-1094 NPGVGTPSVR
+1094 
-1104 IKNNLAAIRLVK
+1104 
-1116 KLDAEKRVPTAEE
+1116 
-1129 KDILAKYVGWGGLP
+1129 
-1143 DVFEEK
+1143 
-1149 HTAYAELKEL
+1149 
-1159 LTEEEYD
+1159 
-1166 SARSSVLTAFY
+1166 
-1177 TDPQIIRGMYEVLER
+1177 
-1192 MGFDGGKVLEPSC
+1192 
-1205 GIGTFIGCMP
+1205 
-1215 ESMRANSEVHG
+1215 
-1226 VELDTITG
+1226 
-1234 KIAKYLYPQSD
+1234 
-1245 IQICGYEKTDYKDNT
+1245 
-1260 FDLAIGNVPFGD
+1260 
-1272 FGVID
+1272 
-1277 KRYDAKKWLIHD
+1277 
-1289 YFFGKTMDKVRSGGI
+1289 MDKVRSGGI

-1330 LLGAVRLPDTAFKT
+1330 LLGAVRLPDIAFKT

-1381 RVPEVEKMWSIASF
+1381 SVPEGEKMWSIASF

-1464 EEIADDDLPVPA
+1464 EEIADDDLSVPA

-1574 YNLICALEVYDGE
+1574 YNLICALEAYDGE

-1822 EFIDWIWNDE
+1822 EFVDWIWNDE

-2221 GEKIRNKAVSPDA
+2221 GEKIRNKAVSPDE

-2247 ALDPRIVNNL
+2247 ALDPRIVNKL

-2268 VSRKIF
+2268 VSHKIF

-2681 VEDYCREYATGEIAT
+2681 VEDYCREYATGEIAP

>member
-1 MSRNVEL
+1 
-8 ESAIKYTISN
+8 
-18 PTRYNGFLRVAANN
+18 
-32 FRLSTANQLF
+32 
-42 VYYQKEDA
+42 
-50 DIVLD
+50 
-55 AGRWEKL
+55 
-62 FGRIVADNAQKIRI
+62 
-76 VQTGKTGKPQWTTYY
+76 
-91 DIADTIVTDDSKP
+91 
-104 VMRATVAQ
+104 
-112 DVSMEQIREIAEK
+112 
-125 KMLLASSQIEDY
+125 
-137 MAANGIIAPAER
+137 
-149 IIGFIK
+149 
-155 DSIISEVAIKCG
+155 
-167 QEPLLYY
+167 
-174 EQINDFRKWALKDER
+174 
-189 IFKVFSAFFHNIS
+189 
-202 NEMVNE
+202 
-208 LSATQQRENDIE
+208 
-220 TERTGGNR
+220 
-228 SDNTRGIEGEG
+228 
-239 SSAGT
+239 
-244 DGERRRGIAGI
+244 
-255 NHRTEIIS
+255 
-263 GKVREAETGILGES
+263 
-277 EPSTNNDLGRVPVG
+277 
-291 ADSISESSSAASVT
+291 
-305 NEAADDETA
+305 
-314 HHEKG
+314 
-319 DNGGIETSES
+319 
-329 DVVGSK
+329 
-335 NDNGAERSGGSNSP
+335 
-349 RSDLHRIEQT
+349 
-359 IELADYSDEEQ
+359 
-370 DELLNQVLCASK
+370 
-382 DLKYKIYFTYERQ
+382 
-395 LRDEKMSAADFAKFI
+395 
-410 ANAYGTGGAYPFT
+410 
-423 KYKGQDINLAYD
+423 
-435 LSKGLQLRAG
+435 
-445 FKDKG
+445 
-450 LSYTWRVVG
+450 
-459 RRIRHLIEDNRY
+459 
-471 LTEDEK
+471 
-477 TGYLEYIH
+477 
-485 NEEIRTRRAAI
+485 
-496 GKDLLSLVRKYNEET
+496 
-511 ENKETWVNTYELTF
+511 
-525 VLNAYEGREISFGS
+525 
-539 KSVRKSLDSV
+539 
-549 LDTITTF
+549 
-556 GGEKYLPAVDG
+556 
-567 IKNRLII
+567 
-574 EDNAEKQE
+574 
-582 KKNWIYSAADL
+582 
-593 AEPKVTIL
+593 
-601 WSESEELQDGQVMSL
+601 
-616 YEANST
+616 
-622 FERLDGERHEAQ
+622 
-634 GYDKT
+634 
-639 KFKIN
+639 
-644 YVLDGEV
+644 
-651 GSYEGRYDI
+651 
-660 GDGDGSLIDHIS
+660 
-672 TYQTDFLD
+672 
-680 NEKWDAYIKE
+680 
-690 RDGEEA
+690 
-696 LATDKKQR
+696 
-704 KQLVYKFIPYLNLH
+704 
-718 VALSEIEAQANKRLE
+718 
-733 RSANL
+733 
-738 SDGINAYYDALLEY
+738 
-752 VVNSRASIN
+752 
-761 NGNFDLPKVPHI
+761 
-773 TDYDEELIAYAKQV
+773 
-787 NDAVIAEA
+787 
-795 NSDVNDTAI
+795 
-804 IDNEE
+804 
-809 HTIPH
+809 
-814 HQYTDGET
+814 
-822 VYIGAEEYVITSISD
+822 
-837 NSVVVAQANAPL
+837 
-849 FTTKYNKEEFEQKLL
+849 
-864 ENPLNSK
+864 
-871 YLCETDTLSLA
+871 
-882 AADEPDADVDL
+882 
-893 DSDDVEEAKEVSE
+893 
-906 SKTITDDFAEYENV
+906 
-920 KRNYPESYVLYQVG
+920 
-934 DFYEAYREDAQEVA
+934 
-948 QMLDLRVTN
+948 
-957 HLVRDDLRVSMCG
+957 
-970 FPVHALEQYL
+970 
-980 PIIQQHEKSV
+980 
-990 AVCSR
+990 
-995 DSNGL
+995 
-1000 IVNTYTAVSVN
+1000 
-1011 ADVST
+1011 
-1016 YIGRHITDGDREFVV
+1016 
-1031 ETIQGEDVSLRD
+1031 
-1043 LTFERANGFPITRK
+1043 
-1057 EHLDWLI
+1057 
-1064 AAIDNENEDAP
+1064 
-1075 ITEEKQEKITD
+1075 
-1086 TDYVFPNE
+1086 
-1094 NPGVGTPSVR
+1094 
-1104 IKNNLAAIRLVK
+1104 
-1116 KLDAEKRVPTAEE
+1116 
-1129 KDILAKYVGWGGLP
+1129 
-1143 DVFEEK
+1143 
-1149 HTAYAELKEL
+1149 
-1159 LTEEEYD
+1159 
-1166 SARSSVLTAFY
+1166 
-1177 TDPQIIRGMYEVLER
+1177 
-1192 MGFDGGKVLEPSC
+1192 
-1205 GIGTFIGCMP
+1205 
-1215 ESMRANSEVHG
+1215 
-1226 VELDTITG
+1226 
-1234 KIAKYLYPQSD
+1234 
-1245 IQICGYEKTDYKDNT
+1245 
-1260 FDLAIGNVPFGD
+1260 
-1272 FGVID
+1272 
-1277 KRYDAKKWLIHD
+1277 
-1289 YFFGKTMDKVRSGGI
+1289 MDKVRSGGI

-1381 RVPEVEKMWSIASF
+1381 SVPEGEKMWSIASF

-1574 YNLICALEVYDGE
+1574 YNLICALEAYDGE

-2023 LEKKLSKLHEGQKSD
+2023 LEKKLSKMHEGQKSD

-2221 GEKIRNKAVSPDA
+2221 GEKIRNKAVSPDE

-2268 VSRKIF
+2268 VSHKIF

-2314 LIALGIPEKE
+2314 LIVLGIPEKE

-2455 LTMENPVFKEKM
+2455 LTMENPLFKEKM

-2670 VINDEQEKKFG
+2670 VIKDEQEKKFS
-2681 VEDYCREYATGEIAT
+2681 VEDYCRKYATGEIT
-2696 EYEAE
+2696 PEYEAE

>member
-1 MSRNVEL
+1 
-8 ESAIKYTISN
+8 
-18 PTRYNGFLRVAANN
+18 
-32 FRLSTANQLF
+32 
-42 VYYQKEDA
+42 
-50 DIVLD
+50 
-55 AGRWEKL
+55 
-62 FGRIVADNAQKIRI
+62 
-76 VQTGKTGKPQWTTYY
+76 
-91 DIADTIVTDDSKP
+91 
-104 VMRATVAQ
+104 
-112 DVSMEQIREIAEK
+112 
-125 KMLLASSQIEDY
+125 
-137 MAANGIIAPAER
+137 
-149 IIGFIK
+149 
-155 DSIISEVAIKCG
+155 
-167 QEPLLYY
+167 
-174 EQINDFRKWALKDER
+174 
-189 IFKVFSAFFHNIS
+189 
-202 NEMVNE
+202 
-208 LSATQQRENDIE
+208 
-220 TERTGGNR
+220 
-228 SDNTRGIEGEG
+228 
-239 SSAGT
+239 
-244 DGERRRGIAGI
+244 
-255 NHRTEIIS
+255 
-263 GKVREAETGILGES
+263 
-277 EPSTNNDLGRVPVG
+277 
-291 ADSISESSSAASVT
+291 
-305 NEAADDETA
+305 
-314 HHEKG
+314 
-319 DNGGIETSES
+319 
-329 DVVGSK
+329 
-335 NDNGAERSGGSNSP
+335 
-349 RSDLHRIEQT
+349 
-359 IELADYSDEEQ
+359 
-370 DELLNQVLCASK
+370 
-382 DLKYKIYFTYERQ
+382 
-395 LRDEKMSAADFAKFI
+395 
-410 ANAYGTGGAYPFT
+410 
-423 KYKGQDINLAYD
+423 
-435 LSKGLQLRAG
+435 
-445 FKDKG
+445 
-450 LSYTWRVVG
+450 
-459 RRIRHLIEDNRY
+459 
-471 LTEDEK
+471 
-477 TGYLEYIH
+477 
-485 NEEIRTRRAAI
+485 
-496 GKDLLSLVRKYNEET
+496 
-511 ENKETWVNTYELTF
+511 
-525 VLNAYEGREISFGS
+525 
-539 KSVRKSLDSV
+539 
-549 LDTITTF
+549 
-556 GGEKYLPAVDG
+556 
-567 IKNRLII
+567 
-574 EDNAEKQE
+574 
-582 KKNWIYSAADL
+582 
-593 AEPKVTIL
+593 
-601 WSESEELQDGQVMSL
+601 
-616 YEANST
+616 
-622 FERLDGERHEAQ
+622 
-634 GYDKT
+634 
-639 KFKIN
+639 
-644 YVLDGEV
+644 
-651 GSYEGRYDI
+651 
-660 GDGDGSLIDHIS
+660 
-672 TYQTDFLD
+672 
-680 NEKWDAYIKE
+680 
-690 RDGEEA
+690 
-696 LATDKKQR
+696 
-704 KQLVYKFIPYLNLH
+704 
-718 VALSEIEAQANKRLE
+718 
-733 RSANL
+733 
-738 SDGINAYYDALLEY
+738 
-752 VVNSRASIN
+752 
-761 NGNFDLPKVPHI
+761 
-773 TDYDEELIAYAKQV
+773 
-787 NDAVIAEA
+787 
-795 NSDVNDTAI
+795 
-804 IDNEE
+804 
-809 HTIPH
+809 
-814 HQYTDGET
+814 
-822 VYIGAEEYVITSISD
+822 
-837 NSVVVAQANAPL
+837 
-849 FTTKYNKEEFEQKLL
+849 
-864 ENPLNSK
+864 
-871 YLCETDTLSLA
+871 
-882 AADEPDADVDL
+882 
-893 DSDDVEEAKEVSE
+893 
-906 SKTITDDFAEYENV
+906 
-920 KRNYPESYVLYQVG
+920 
-934 DFYEAYREDAQEVA
+934 
-948 QMLDLRVTN
+948 
-957 HLVRDDLRVSMCG
+957 
-970 FPVHALEQYL
+970 
-980 PIIQQHEKSV
+980 
-990 AVCSR
+990 
-995 DSNGL
+995 
-1000 IVNTYTAVSVN
+1000 
-1011 ADVST
+1011 
-1016 YIGRHITDGDREFVV
+1016 
-1031 ETIQGEDVSLRD
+1031 
-1043 LTFERANGFPITRK
+1043 
-1057 EHLDWLI
+1057 
-1064 AAIDNENEDAP
+1064 
-1075 ITEEKQEKITD
+1075 
-1086 TDYVFPNE
+1086 
-1094 NPGVGTPSVR
+1094 
-1104 IKNNLAAIRLVK
+1104 
-1116 KLDAEKRVPTAEE
+1116 
-1129 KDILAKYVGWGGLP
+1129 
-1143 DVFEEK
+1143 
-1149 HTAYAELKEL
+1149 
-1159 LTEEEYD
+1159 
-1166 SARSSVLTAFY
+1166 
-1177 TDPQIIRGMYEVLER
+1177 
-1192 MGFDGGKVLEPSC
+1192 
-1205 GIGTFIGCMP
+1205 
-1215 ESMRANSEVHG
+1215 
-1226 VELDTITG
+1226 
-1234 KIAKYLYPQSD
+1234 
-1245 IQICGYEKTDYKDNT
+1245 
-1260 FDLAIGNVPFGD
+1260 
-1272 FGVID
+1272 
-1277 KRYDAKKWLIHD
+1277 
-1289 YFFGKTMDKVRSGGI
+1289 
-1304 IAFITSTGT
+1304 
-1313 MDKRDCT
+1313 
-1320 FRDYLASRGE
+1320 
-1330 LLGAVRLPDTAFKT
+1330 
-1344 AAGTSVNSDIIF
+1344 
-1356 LKKREKVLLTSN
+1356 
-1368 MLSASVEEKLSDL
+1368 
-1381 RVPEVEKMWSIASF
+1381 MWSIASF

-1489 DDIYYRDAEVMRKV
+1489 DGIYYRDAEVMRKV
-1503 DTTDKT
+1503 DTTDKM

-1574 YNLICALEVYDGE
+1574 YNLICALEAYDGE

-1613 HEALAISINER
+1613 HEALVISINER

-1940 NILVPTEDDFK
+1940 NILVPTEEDFK

-2004 AKEQRKGFTV
+2004 AKEQQKGFTV

-2073 VSSTDAQKTADLYY
+2073 VNSTDAQKTADLYY

-2562 GFDLYAGMKAEW
+2562 GFDLYGSMKAER
-2574 LQVMVKGATAYW
+2574 LQVTVKGATAYW

-2681 VEDYCREYATGEIAT
+2681 VEDYCQEYATGEIAP

>member
-1 MSRNVEL
+1 
-8 ESAIKYTISN
+8 
-18 PTRYNGFLRVAANN
+18 
-32 FRLSTANQLF
+32 
-42 VYYQKEDA
+42 
-50 DIVLD
+50 
-55 AGRWEKL
+55 
-62 FGRIVADNAQKIRI
+62 
-76 VQTGKTGKPQWTTYY
+76 
-91 DIADTIVTDDSKP
+91 
-104 VMRATVAQ
+104 
-112 DVSMEQIREIAEK
+112 
-125 KMLLASSQIEDY
+125 
-137 MAANGIIAPAER
+137 
-149 IIGFIK
+149 
-155 DSIISEVAIKCG
+155 
-167 QEPLLYY
+167 
-174 EQINDFRKWALKDER
+174 
-189 IFKVFSAFFHNIS
+189 
-202 NEMVNE
+202 
-208 LSATQQRENDIE
+208 
-220 TERTGGNR
+220 
-228 SDNTRGIEGEG
+228 
-239 SSAGT
+239 
-244 DGERRRGIAGI
+244 
-255 NHRTEIIS
+255 
-263 GKVREAETGILGES
+263 
-277 EPSTNNDLGRVPVG
+277 
-291 ADSISESSSAASVT
+291 
-305 NEAADDETA
+305 
-314 HHEKG
+314 
-319 DNGGIETSES
+319 
-329 DVVGSK
+329 
-335 NDNGAERSGGSNSP
+335 
-349 RSDLHRIEQT
+349 
-359 IELADYSDEEQ
+359 
-370 DELLNQVLCASK
+370 
-382 DLKYKIYFTYERQ
+382 
-395 LRDEKMSAADFAKFI
+395 
-410 ANAYGTGGAYPFT
+410 
-423 KYKGQDINLAYD
+423 
-435 LSKGLQLRAG
+435 
-445 FKDKG
+445 
-450 LSYTWRVVG
+450 
-459 RRIRHLIEDNRY
+459 
-471 LTEDEK
+471 
-477 TGYLEYIH
+477 
-485 NEEIRTRRAAI
+485 
-496 GKDLLSLVRKYNEET
+496 
-511 ENKETWVNTYELTF
+511 
-525 VLNAYEGREISFGS
+525 
-539 KSVRKSLDSV
+539 
-549 LDTITTF
+549 
-556 GGEKYLPAVDG
+556 
-567 IKNRLII
+567 
-574 EDNAEKQE
+574 
-582 KKNWIYSAADL
+582 
-593 AEPKVTIL
+593 
-601 WSESEELQDGQVMSL
+601 
-616 YEANST
+616 
-622 FERLDGERHEAQ
+622 
-634 GYDKT
+634 
-639 KFKIN
+639 
-644 YVLDGEV
+644 
-651 GSYEGRYDI
+651 
-660 GDGDGSLIDHIS
+660 
-672 TYQTDFLD
+672 
-680 NEKWDAYIKE
+680 
-690 RDGEEA
+690 
-696 LATDKKQR
+696 
-704 KQLVYKFIPYLNLH
+704 
-718 VALSEIEAQANKRLE
+718 
-733 RSANL
+733 
-738 SDGINAYYDALLEY
+738 
-752 VVNSRASIN
+752 
-761 NGNFDLPKVPHI
+761 
-773 TDYDEELIAYAKQV
+773 
-787 NDAVIAEA
+787 
-795 NSDVNDTAI
+795 
-804 IDNEE
+804 
-809 HTIPH
+809 
-814 HQYTDGET
+814 
-822 VYIGAEEYVITSISD
+822 
-837 NSVVVAQANAPL
+837 
-849 FTTKYNKEEFEQKLL
+849 
-864 ENPLNSK
+864 
-871 YLCETDTLSLA
+871 
-882 AADEPDADVDL
+882 
-893 DSDDVEEAKEVSE
+893 
-906 SKTITDDFAEYENV
+906 
-920 KRNYPESYVLYQVG
+920 
-934 DFYEAYREDAQEVA
+934 
-948 QMLDLRVTN
+948 
-957 HLVRDDLRVSMCG
+957 
-970 FPVHALEQYL
+970 
-980 PIIQQHEKSV
+980 
-990 AVCSR
+990 
-995 DSNGL
+995 
-1000 IVNTYTAVSVN
+1000 
-1011 ADVST
+1011 
-1016 YIGRHITDGDREFVV
+1016 
-1031 ETIQGEDVSLRD
+1031 
-1043 LTFERANGFPITRK
+1043 
-1057 EHLDWLI
+1057 
-1064 AAIDNENEDAP
+1064 
-1075 ITEEKQEKITD
+1075 
-1086 TDYVFPNE
+1086 
-1094 NPGVGTPSVR
+1094 
-1104 IKNNLAAIRLVK
+1104 
-1116 KLDAEKRVPTAEE
+1116 
-1129 KDILAKYVGWGGLP
+1129 
-1143 DVFEEK
+1143 
-1149 HTAYAELKEL
+1149 
-1159 LTEEEYD
+1159 
-1166 SARSSVLTAFY
+1166 
-1177 TDPQIIRGMYEVLER
+1177 
-1192 MGFDGGKVLEPSC
+1192 
-1205 GIGTFIGCMP
+1205 
-1215 ESMRANSEVHG
+1215 
-1226 VELDTITG
+1226 
-1234 KIAKYLYPQSD
+1234 
-1245 IQICGYEKTDYKDNT
+1245 
-1260 FDLAIGNVPFGD
+1260 
-1272 FGVID
+1272 
-1277 KRYDAKKWLIHD
+1277 
-1289 YFFGKTMDKVRSGGI
+1289 
-1304 IAFITSTGT
+1304 
-1313 MDKRDCT
+1313 
-1320 FRDYLASRGE
+1320 
-1330 LLGAVRLPDTAFKT
+1330 
-1344 AAGTSVNSDIIF
+1344 
-1356 LKKREKVLLTSN
+1356 
-1368 MLSASVEEKLSDL
+1368 
-1381 RVPEVEKMWSIASF
+1381 MWSIASF

-1464 EEIADDDLPVPA
+1464 EEIADDDLSVPA

-1574 YNLICALEVYDGE
+1574 YNLICALEAYDGE

-1822 EFIDWIWNDE
+1822 EFVDWIWNDE

-2221 GEKIRNKAVSPDA
+2221 GEKIRNKAVSPDE

-2247 ALDPRIVNNL
+2247 ALDPRIVNKL

-2268 VSRKIF
+2268 VSHKIF

-2681 VEDYCREYATGEIAT
+2681 VEDYCREYATGEIAP

>member
-1 MSRNVEL
+1 
-8 ESAIKYTISN
+8 
-18 PTRYNGFLRVAANN
+18 
-32 FRLSTANQLF
+32 
-42 VYYQKEDA
+42 
-50 DIVLD
+50 
-55 AGRWEKL
+55 
-62 FGRIVADNAQKIRI
+62 
-76 VQTGKTGKPQWTTYY
+76 
-91 DIADTIVTDDSKP
+91 
-104 VMRATVAQ
+104 
-112 DVSMEQIREIAEK
+112 
-125 KMLLASSQIEDY
+125 
-137 MAANGIIAPAER
+137 
-149 IIGFIK
+149 
-155 DSIISEVAIKCG
+155 
-167 QEPLLYY
+167 
-174 EQINDFRKWALKDER
+174 
-189 IFKVFSAFFHNIS
+189 
-202 NEMVNE
+202 
-208 LSATQQRENDIE
+208 
-220 TERTGGNR
+220 
-228 SDNTRGIEGEG
+228 
-239 SSAGT
+239 
-244 DGERRRGIAGI
+244 
-255 NHRTEIIS
+255 
-263 GKVREAETGILGES
+263 
-277 EPSTNNDLGRVPVG
+277 
-291 ADSISESSSAASVT
+291 
-305 NEAADDETA
+305 
-314 HHEKG
+314 
-319 DNGGIETSES
+319 
-329 DVVGSK
+329 
-335 NDNGAERSGGSNSP
+335 
-349 RSDLHRIEQT
+349 
-359 IELADYSDEEQ
+359 
-370 DELLNQVLCASK
+370 
-382 DLKYKIYFTYERQ
+382 
-395 LRDEKMSAADFAKFI
+395 
-410 ANAYGTGGAYPFT
+410 
-423 KYKGQDINLAYD
+423 
-435 LSKGLQLRAG
+435 
-445 FKDKG
+445 
-450 LSYTWRVVG
+450 
-459 RRIRHLIEDNRY
+459 
-471 LTEDEK
+471 
-477 TGYLEYIH
+477 
-485 NEEIRTRRAAI
+485 
-496 GKDLLSLVRKYNEET
+496 
-511 ENKETWVNTYELTF
+511 
-525 VLNAYEGREISFGS
+525 
-539 KSVRKSLDSV
+539 
-549 LDTITTF
+549 
-556 GGEKYLPAVDG
+556 
-567 IKNRLII
+567 
-574 EDNAEKQE
+574 
-582 KKNWIYSAADL
+582 
-593 AEPKVTIL
+593 
-601 WSESEELQDGQVMSL
+601 
-616 YEANST
+616 
-622 FERLDGERHEAQ
+622 
-634 GYDKT
+634 
-639 KFKIN
+639 
-644 YVLDGEV
+644 
-651 GSYEGRYDI
+651 
-660 GDGDGSLIDHIS
+660 
-672 TYQTDFLD
+672 
-680 NEKWDAYIKE
+680 
-690 RDGEEA
+690 
-696 LATDKKQR
+696 
-704 KQLVYKFIPYLNLH
+704 
-718 VALSEIEAQANKRLE
+718 
-733 RSANL
+733 
-738 SDGINAYYDALLEY
+738 
-752 VVNSRASIN
+752 
-761 NGNFDLPKVPHI
+761 
-773 TDYDEELIAYAKQV
+773 
-787 NDAVIAEA
+787 
-795 NSDVNDTAI
+795 
-804 IDNEE
+804 
-809 HTIPH
+809 
-814 HQYTDGET
+814 
-822 VYIGAEEYVITSISD
+822 
-837 NSVVVAQANAPL
+837 
-849 FTTKYNKEEFEQKLL
+849 
-864 ENPLNSK
+864 
-871 YLCETDTLSLA
+871 
-882 AADEPDADVDL
+882 
-893 DSDDVEEAKEVSE
+893 
-906 SKTITDDFAEYENV
+906 
-920 KRNYPESYVLYQVG
+920 
-934 DFYEAYREDAQEVA
+934 
-948 QMLDLRVTN
+948 
-957 HLVRDDLRVSMCG
+957 
-970 FPVHALEQYL
+970 
-980 PIIQQHEKSV
+980 
-990 AVCSR
+990 
-995 DSNGL
+995 
-1000 IVNTYTAVSVN
+1000 
-1011 ADVST
+1011 
-1016 YIGRHITDGDREFVV
+1016 
-1031 ETIQGEDVSLRD
+1031 
-1043 LTFERANGFPITRK
+1043 
-1057 EHLDWLI
+1057 
-1064 AAIDNENEDAP
+1064 
-1075 ITEEKQEKITD
+1075 
-1086 TDYVFPNE
+1086 
-1094 NPGVGTPSVR
+1094 
-1104 IKNNLAAIRLVK
+1104 
-1116 KLDAEKRVPTAEE
+1116 
-1129 KDILAKYVGWGGLP
+1129 
-1143 DVFEEK
+1143 
-1149 HTAYAELKEL
+1149 
-1159 LTEEEYD
+1159 
-1166 SARSSVLTAFY
+1166 
-1177 TDPQIIRGMYEVLER
+1177 
-1192 MGFDGGKVLEPSC
+1192 
-1205 GIGTFIGCMP
+1205 
-1215 ESMRANSEVHG
+1215 
-1226 VELDTITG
+1226 
-1234 KIAKYLYPQSD
+1234 
-1245 IQICGYEKTDYKDNT
+1245 
-1260 FDLAIGNVPFGD
+1260 
-1272 FGVID
+1272 
-1277 KRYDAKKWLIHD
+1277 
-1289 YFFGKTMDKVRSGGI
+1289 
-1304 IAFITSTGT
+1304 
-1313 MDKRDCT
+1313 
-1320 FRDYLASRGE
+1320 
-1330 LLGAVRLPDTAFKT
+1330 
-1344 AAGTSVNSDIIF
+1344 
-1356 LKKREKVLLTSN
+1356 
-1368 MLSASVEEKLSDL
+1368 
-1381 RVPEVEKMWSIASF
+1381 MWSIASF

-1940 NILVPTEDDFK
+1940 NILVPTEEDFK

-2314 LIALGIPEKE
+2314 LIGLGIPEKE

-2562 GFDLYAGMKAEW
+2562 GFDLYASMKAEW

-2670 VINDEQEKKFG
+2670 VIKDEQEKKFS
-2681 VEDYCREYATGEIAT
+2681 VEDYCRKYATGEIT
-2696 EYEAE
+2696 PEYEAE

>member
-228 SDNTRGIEGEG
+228 SDNTRGI
-239 SSAGT
+239 
-244 DGERRRGIAGI
+244 
-255 NHRTEIIS
+255 
-263 GKVREAETGILGES
+263 
-277 EPSTNNDLGRVPVG
+277 
-291 ADSISESSSAASVT
+291 
-305 NEAADDETA
+305 
-314 HHEKG
+314 
-319 DNGGIETSES
+319 
-329 DVVGSK
+329 
-335 NDNGAERSGGSNSP
+335 
-349 RSDLHRIEQT
+349 
-359 IELADYSDEEQ
+359 
-370 DELLNQVLCASK
+370 
-382 DLKYKIYFTYERQ
+382 
-395 LRDEKMSAADFAKFI
+395 
-410 ANAYGTGGAYPFT
+410 
-423 KYKGQDINLAYD
+423 
-435 LSKGLQLRAG
+435 
-445 FKDKG
+445 
-450 LSYTWRVVG
+450 
-459 RRIRHLIEDNRY
+459 
-471 LTEDEK
+471 
-477 TGYLEYIH
+477 
-485 NEEIRTRRAAI
+485 
-496 GKDLLSLVRKYNEET
+496 
-511 ENKETWVNTYELTF
+511 
-525 VLNAYEGREISFGS
+525 
-539 KSVRKSLDSV
+539 
-549 LDTITTF
+549 
-556 GGEKYLPAVDG
+556 
-567 IKNRLII
+567 
-574 EDNAEKQE
+574 
-582 KKNWIYSAADL
+582 
-593 AEPKVTIL
+593 
-601 WSESEELQDGQVMSL
+601 
-616 YEANST
+616 
-622 FERLDGERHEAQ
+622 
-634 GYDKT
+634 
-639 KFKIN
+639 
-644 YVLDGEV
+644 DGEV

-696 LATDKKQR
+696 LAADKKQR

-837 NSVVVAQANAPL
+837 NFVVVAQANAPL
-849 FTTKYNKEEFEQKLL
+849 FTTTYNKEEFEQKLL

-893 DSDDVEEAKEVSE
+893 DSNDVEEAKEVSE

-920 KRNYPESYVLYQVG
+920 KRDYPESYVLYQVG
-934 DFYEAYREDAQEVA
+934 DFYEAYREDAQEIA

-957 HLVRDDLRVSMCG
+957 HLVHDDLRVSMCG
-970 FPVHALEQYL
+970 FPVYALERYL
-980 PIIQQHEKSV
+980 PTIQQHEKSV

-1192 MGFDGGKVLEPSC
+1192 IGFDGGKVLEPSC

-1381 RVPEVEKMWSIASF
+1381 SVPEGEKMWSIASF

-1574 YNLICALEVYDGE
+1574 YNLICALEAYDGE

-2023 LEKKLSKLHEGQKSD
+2023 LEKKLSKMHEGQKSD

-2221 GEKIRNKAVSPDA
+2221 GEKIRNKAVSPDE

-2268 VSRKIF
+2268 VSHKIF

-2314 LIALGIPEKE
+2314 LIVLGIPEKE

-2455 LTMENPVFKEKM
+2455 LTMENPLFKEKM

-2670 VINDEQEKKFG
+2670 VIKDEQEKKFS
-2681 VEDYCREYATGEIAT
+2681 VEDYCRKYATGEIT
-2696 EYEAE
+2696 PEYEAE

>member
-1 MSRNVEL
+1 MYVIAVEPNKKAHTRIIDDDL
-8 ESAIKYTISN
+8 NALQKAVGGNIETIYLNDDPIVIVCNSE
-18 PTRYNGFLRVAANN
+18 RKLNG
-32 FRLSTANQLF
+32 
-42 VYYQKEDA
+42 
-50 DIVLD
+50 
-55 AGRWEKL
+55 
-62 FGRIVADNAQKIRI
+62 
-76 VQTGKTGKPQWTTYY
+76 
-91 DIADTIVTDDSKP
+91 
-104 VMRATVAQ
+104 
-112 DVSMEQIREIAEK
+112 K
-125 KMLLASSQIEDY
+125 KM
-137 MAANGIIAPAER
+137 NR
-149 IIGFIK
+149 
-155 DSIISEVAIKCG
+155 
-167 QEPLLYY
+167 
-174 EQINDFRKWALKDER
+174 AL
-189 IFKVFSAFFHNIS
+189 
-202 NEMVNE
+202 
-208 LSATQQRENDIE
+208 T
-220 TERTGGNR
+220 
-228 SDNTRGIEGEG
+228 
-239 SSAGT
+239 
-244 DGERRRGIAGI
+244 
-255 NHRTEIIS
+255 
-263 GKVREAETGILGES
+263 
-277 EPSTNNDLGRVPVG
+277 
-291 ADSISESSSAASVT
+291 
-305 NEAADDETA
+305 
-314 HHEKG
+314 
-319 DNGGIETSES
+319 
-329 DVVGSK
+329 
-335 NDNGAERSGGSNSP
+335 NDNGEIYDILSGTFLVAGVNSN
-349 RSDLHRIEQT
+349 
-359 IELADYSDEEQ
+359 
-370 DELLNQVLCASK
+370 
-382 DLKYKIYFTYERQ
+382 
-395 LRDEKMSAADFAKFI
+395 
-410 ANAYGTGGAYPFT
+410 G
-423 KYKGQDINLAYD
+423 
-435 LSKGLQLRAG
+435 
-445 FKDKG
+445 
-450 LSYTWRVVG
+450 
-459 RRIRHLIEDNRY
+459 
-471 LTEDEK
+471 
-477 TGYLEYIH
+477 
-485 NEEIRTRRAAI
+485 
-496 GKDLLSLVRKYNEET
+496 
-511 ENKETWVNTYELTF
+511 ELTSIPGEL
-525 VLNAYEGREISFGS
+525 V
-539 KSVRKSLDSV
+539 
-549 LDTITTF
+549 
-556 GGEKYLPAVDG
+556 EKYLD
-567 IKNRLII
+567 RY
-574 EDNAEKQE
+574 E
-582 KKNWIYSAADL
+582 
-593 AEPKVTIL
+593 IL
-601 WSESEELQDGQVMSL
+601 HVFAKGD
-616 YEANST
+616 
-622 FERLDGERHEAQ
+622 D
-634 GYDKT
+634 
-639 KFKIN
+639 
-644 YVLDGEV
+644 
-651 GSYEGRYDI
+651 GRYTVAELPAKVGDDI
-660 GDGDGSLIDHIS
+660 NESLEIYEEDRA
-672 TYQTDFLD
+672 
-680 NEKWDAYIKE
+680 AYIE
-690 RDGEEA
+690 EMGEEPSEY
-696 LATDKKQR
+696 Q
-704 KQLVYKFIPYLNLH
+704 H
-718 VALSEIEAQANKRLE
+718 V
-733 RSANL
+733 
-738 SDGINAYYDALLEY
+738 
-752 VVNSRASIN
+752 
-761 NGNFDLPKVPHI
+761 
-773 TDYDEELIAYAKQV
+773 
-787 NDAVIAEA
+787 
-795 NSDVNDTAI
+795 
-804 IDNEE
+804 
-809 HTIPH
+809 
-814 HQYTDGET
+814 
-822 VYIGAEEYVITSISD
+822 
-837 NSVVVAQANAPL
+837 
-849 FTTKYNKEEFEQKLL
+849 
-864 ENPLNSK
+864 
-871 YLCETDTLSLA
+871 
-882 AADEPDADVDL
+882 
-893 DSDDVEEAKEVSE
+893 
-906 SKTITDDFAEYENV
+906 
-920 KRNYPESYVLYQVG
+920 
-934 DFYEAYREDAQEVA
+934 
-948 QMLDLRVTN
+948 
-957 HLVRDDLRVSMCG
+957 
-970 FPVHALEQYL
+970 
-980 PIIQQHEKSV
+980 
-990 AVCSR
+990 
-995 DSNGL
+995 
-1000 IVNTYTAVSVN
+1000 
-1011 ADVST
+1011 
-1016 YIGRHITDGDREFVV
+1016 
-1031 ETIQGEDVSLRD
+1031 
-1043 LTFERANGFPITRK
+1043 
-1057 EHLDWLI
+1057 
-1064 AAIDNENEDAP
+1064 
-1075 ITEEKQEKITD
+1075 
-1086 TDYVFPNE
+1086 
-1094 NPGVGTPSVR
+1094 
-1104 IKNNLAAIRLVK
+1104 
-1116 KLDAEKRVPTAEE
+1116 
-1129 KDILAKYVGWGGLP
+1129 
-1143 DVFEEK
+1143 
-1149 HTAYAELKEL
+1149 
-1159 LTEEEYD
+1159 
-1166 SARSSVLTAFY
+1166 
-1177 TDPQIIRGMYEVLER
+1177 
-1192 MGFDGGKVLEPSC
+1192 
-1205 GIGTFIGCMP
+1205 
-1215 ESMRANSEVHG
+1215 
-1226 VELDTITG
+1226 
-1234 KIAKYLYPQSD
+1234 
-1245 IQICGYEKTDYKDNT
+1245 
-1260 FDLAIGNVPFGD
+1260 
-1272 FGVID
+1272 
-1277 KRYDAKKWLIHD
+1277 
-1289 YFFGKTMDKVRSGGI
+1289 
-1304 IAFITSTGT
+1304 
-1313 MDKRDCT
+1313 
-1320 FRDYLASRGE
+1320 
-1330 LLGAVRLPDTAFKT
+1330 
-1344 AAGTSVNSDIIF
+1344 
-1356 LKKREKVLLTSN
+1356 
-1368 MLSASVEEKLSDL
+1368 
-1381 RVPEVEKMWSIASF
+1381 
-1395 SYYTRS
+1395 
-1401 YINEYYAINNEMLCG
+1401 
-1416 DAKKVSGRFGNEVV
+1416 
-1430 YKCDSE
+1430 
-1436 EEFKQRFE
+1436 
-1444 NALSKIQGKYEE
+1444 
-1456 KAGENEVI
+1456 
-1464 EEIADDDLPVPA
+1464 
-1476 DVTARMYSYLAYN
+1476 
-1489 DDIYYRDAEVMRKV
+1489 RKV

-1940 NILVPTEDDFK
+1940 NILVPTEEDFK

>member
-1 MSRNVEL
+1 
-8 ESAIKYTISN
+8 
-18 PTRYNGFLRVAANN
+18 
-32 FRLSTANQLF
+32 
-42 VYYQKEDA
+42 
-50 DIVLD
+50 
-55 AGRWEKL
+55 
-62 FGRIVADNAQKIRI
+62 
-76 VQTGKTGKPQWTTYY
+76 
-91 DIADTIVTDDSKP
+91 
-104 VMRATVAQ
+104 
-112 DVSMEQIREIAEK
+112 
-125 KMLLASSQIEDY
+125 
-137 MAANGIIAPAER
+137 
-149 IIGFIK
+149 
-155 DSIISEVAIKCG
+155 
-167 QEPLLYY
+167 
-174 EQINDFRKWALKDER
+174 
-189 IFKVFSAFFHNIS
+189 
-202 NEMVNE
+202 
-208 LSATQQRENDIE
+208 
-220 TERTGGNR
+220 
-228 SDNTRGIEGEG
+228 
-239 SSAGT
+239 
-244 DGERRRGIAGI
+244 
-255 NHRTEIIS
+255 
-263 GKVREAETGILGES
+263 
-277 EPSTNNDLGRVPVG
+277 
-291 ADSISESSSAASVT
+291 
-305 NEAADDETA
+305 
-314 HHEKG
+314 
-319 DNGGIETSES
+319 
-329 DVVGSK
+329 
-335 NDNGAERSGGSNSP
+335 
-349 RSDLHRIEQT
+349 
-359 IELADYSDEEQ
+359 
-370 DELLNQVLCASK
+370 
-382 DLKYKIYFTYERQ
+382 
-395 LRDEKMSAADFAKFI
+395 
-410 ANAYGTGGAYPFT
+410 
-423 KYKGQDINLAYD
+423 
-435 LSKGLQLRAG
+435 
-445 FKDKG
+445 
-450 LSYTWRVVG
+450 
-459 RRIRHLIEDNRY
+459 
-471 LTEDEK
+471 
-477 TGYLEYIH
+477 
-485 NEEIRTRRAAI
+485 
-496 GKDLLSLVRKYNEET
+496 
-511 ENKETWVNTYELTF
+511 
-525 VLNAYEGREISFGS
+525 
-539 KSVRKSLDSV
+539 
-549 LDTITTF
+549 
-556 GGEKYLPAVDG
+556 
-567 IKNRLII
+567 
-574 EDNAEKQE
+574 
-582 KKNWIYSAADL
+582 
-593 AEPKVTIL
+593 
-601 WSESEELQDGQVMSL
+601 
-616 YEANST
+616 
-622 FERLDGERHEAQ
+622 
-634 GYDKT
+634 
-639 KFKIN
+639 
-644 YVLDGEV
+644 
-651 GSYEGRYDI
+651 
-660 GDGDGSLIDHIS
+660 
-672 TYQTDFLD
+672 
-680 NEKWDAYIKE
+680 
-690 RDGEEA
+690 
-696 LATDKKQR
+696 
-704 KQLVYKFIPYLNLH
+704 
-718 VALSEIEAQANKRLE
+718 
-733 RSANL
+733 
-738 SDGINAYYDALLEY
+738 
-752 VVNSRASIN
+752 
-761 NGNFDLPKVPHI
+761 
-773 TDYDEELIAYAKQV
+773 
-787 NDAVIAEA
+787 
-795 NSDVNDTAI
+795 
-804 IDNEE
+804 
-809 HTIPH
+809 
-814 HQYTDGET
+814 
-822 VYIGAEEYVITSISD
+822 
-837 NSVVVAQANAPL
+837 
-849 FTTKYNKEEFEQKLL
+849 
-864 ENPLNSK
+864 
-871 YLCETDTLSLA
+871 
-882 AADEPDADVDL
+882 
-893 DSDDVEEAKEVSE
+893 
-906 SKTITDDFAEYENV
+906 
-920 KRNYPESYVLYQVG
+920 
-934 DFYEAYREDAQEVA
+934 
-948 QMLDLRVTN
+948 
-957 HLVRDDLRVSMCG
+957 
-970 FPVHALEQYL
+970 
-980 PIIQQHEKSV
+980 
-990 AVCSR
+990 
-995 DSNGL
+995 
-1000 IVNTYTAVSVN
+1000 
-1011 ADVST
+1011 
-1016 YIGRHITDGDREFVV
+1016 
-1031 ETIQGEDVSLRD
+1031 
-1043 LTFERANGFPITRK
+1043 
-1057 EHLDWLI
+1057 
-1064 AAIDNENEDAP
+1064 
-1075 ITEEKQEKITD
+1075 
-1086 TDYVFPNE
+1086 
-1094 NPGVGTPSVR
+1094 
-1104 IKNNLAAIRLVK
+1104 
-1116 KLDAEKRVPTAEE
+1116 
-1129 KDILAKYVGWGGLP
+1129 
-1143 DVFEEK
+1143 
-1149 HTAYAELKEL
+1149 
-1159 LTEEEYD
+1159 
-1166 SARSSVLTAFY
+1166 
-1177 TDPQIIRGMYEVLER
+1177 
-1192 MGFDGGKVLEPSC
+1192 
-1205 GIGTFIGCMP
+1205 
-1215 ESMRANSEVHG
+1215 
-1226 VELDTITG
+1226 
-1234 KIAKYLYPQSD
+1234 
-1245 IQICGYEKTDYKDNT
+1245 
-1260 FDLAIGNVPFGD
+1260 
-1272 FGVID
+1272 
-1277 KRYDAKKWLIHD
+1277 
-1289 YFFGKTMDKVRSGGI
+1289 MDKVRPGGI

-1489 DDIYYRDAEVMRKV
+1489 DGIYYRDAEVMRKV
-1503 DTTDKT
+1503 DTTDKM

-1574 YNLICALEVYDGE
+1574 YNLICALEAYDGE

-1613 HEALAISINER
+1613 HEALVISINER

-1940 NILVPTEDDFK
+1940 NILVPTEEDFK

-2004 AKEQRKGFTV
+2004 AKEQQKGFTV

-2073 VSSTDAQKTADLYY
+2073 VNSTDAQKTADLYY

-2562 GFDLYAGMKAEW
+2562 GFDLYGSMKAER
-2574 LQVMVKGATAYW
+2574 LQVTVKGATAYW

-2681 VEDYCREYATGEIAT
+2681 VEDYCQEYATGEIAP

>member
-1 MSRNVEL
+1 M
-8 ESAIKYTISN
+8 
-18 PTRYNGFLRVAANN
+18 
-32 FRLSTANQLF
+32 
-42 VYYQKEDA
+42 
-50 DIVLD
+50 
-55 AGRWEKL
+55 
-62 FGRIVADNAQKIRI
+62 
-76 VQTGKTGKPQWTTYY
+76 
-91 DIADTIVTDDSKP
+91 
-104 VMRATVAQ
+104 
-112 DVSMEQIREIAEK
+112 
-125 KMLLASSQIEDY
+125 
-137 MAANGIIAPAER
+137 
-149 IIGFIK
+149 
-155 DSIISEVAIKCG
+155 
-167 QEPLLYY
+167 
-174 EQINDFRKWALKDER
+174 
-189 IFKVFSAFFHNIS
+189 
-202 NEMVNE
+202 
-208 LSATQQRENDIE
+208 
-220 TERTGGNR
+220 
-228 SDNTRGIEGEG
+228 
-239 SSAGT
+239 
-244 DGERRRGIAGI
+244 
-255 NHRTEIIS
+255 
-263 GKVREAETGILGES
+263 
-277 EPSTNNDLGRVPVG
+277 
-291 ADSISESSSAASVT
+291 
-305 NEAADDETA
+305 
-314 HHEKG
+314 
-319 DNGGIETSES
+319 
-329 DVVGSK
+329 
-335 NDNGAERSGGSNSP
+335 
-349 RSDLHRIEQT
+349 
-359 IELADYSDEEQ
+359 
-370 DELLNQVLCASK
+370 
-382 DLKYKIYFTYERQ
+382 
-395 LRDEKMSAADFAKFI
+395 
-410 ANAYGTGGAYPFT
+410 
-423 KYKGQDINLAYD
+423 
-435 LSKGLQLRAG
+435 
-445 FKDKG
+445 
-450 LSYTWRVVG
+450 
-459 RRIRHLIEDNRY
+459 
-471 LTEDEK
+471 
-477 TGYLEYIH
+477 
-485 NEEIRTRRAAI
+485 
-496 GKDLLSLVRKYNEET
+496 
-511 ENKETWVNTYELTF
+511 
-525 VLNAYEGREISFGS
+525 
-539 KSVRKSLDSV
+539 
-549 LDTITTF
+549 
-556 GGEKYLPAVDG
+556 
-567 IKNRLII
+567 
-574 EDNAEKQE
+574 
-582 KKNWIYSAADL
+582 
-593 AEPKVTIL
+593 
-601 WSESEELQDGQVMSL
+601 
-616 YEANST
+616 
-622 FERLDGERHEAQ
+622 
-634 GYDKT
+634 
-639 KFKIN
+639 
-644 YVLDGEV
+644 
-651 GSYEGRYDI
+651 
-660 GDGDGSLIDHIS
+660 
-672 TYQTDFLD
+672 
-680 NEKWDAYIKE
+680 
-690 RDGEEA
+690 
-696 LATDKKQR
+696 
-704 KQLVYKFIPYLNLH
+704 
-718 VALSEIEAQANKRLE
+718 
-733 RSANL
+733 
-738 SDGINAYYDALLEY
+738 
-752 VVNSRASIN
+752 
-761 NGNFDLPKVPHI
+761 
-773 TDYDEELIAYAKQV
+773 
-787 NDAVIAEA
+787 
-795 NSDVNDTAI
+795 
-804 IDNEE
+804 
-809 HTIPH
+809 
-814 HQYTDGET
+814 
-822 VYIGAEEYVITSISD
+822 
-837 NSVVVAQANAPL
+837 
-849 FTTKYNKEEFEQKLL
+849 
-864 ENPLNSK
+864 
-871 YLCETDTLSLA
+871 
-882 AADEPDADVDL
+882 
-893 DSDDVEEAKEVSE
+893 
-906 SKTITDDFAEYENV
+906 
-920 KRNYPESYVLYQVG
+920 
-934 DFYEAYREDAQEVA
+934 
-948 QMLDLRVTN
+948 
-957 HLVRDDLRVSMCG
+957 
-970 FPVHALEQYL
+970 
-980 PIIQQHEKSV
+980 
-990 AVCSR
+990 
-995 DSNGL
+995 
-1000 IVNTYTAVSVN
+1000 
-1011 ADVST
+1011 
-1016 YIGRHITDGDREFVV
+1016 
-1031 ETIQGEDVSLRD
+1031 
-1043 LTFERANGFPITRK
+1043 
-1057 EHLDWLI
+1057 
-1064 AAIDNENEDAP
+1064 
-1075 ITEEKQEKITD
+1075 
-1086 TDYVFPNE
+1086 
-1094 NPGVGTPSVR
+1094 
-1104 IKNNLAAIRLVK
+1104 
-1116 KLDAEKRVPTAEE
+1116 
-1129 KDILAKYVGWGGLP
+1129 
-1143 DVFEEK
+1143 
-1149 HTAYAELKEL
+1149 
-1159 LTEEEYD
+1159 
-1166 SARSSVLTAFY
+1166 LTAFY

-1635 CGLSEDQLIED
+1635 CGLPEDQLIED

-1940 NILVPTEDDFK
+1940 NILVPTEEDFK

-2314 LIALGIPEKE
+2314 LIGLGIPEKE

-2656 AQSEKEKSEDTAKG
+2656 AQSEKEKSKDTAKG

>member
-1 MSRNVEL
+1 
-8 ESAIKYTISN
+8 
-18 PTRYNGFLRVAANN
+18 
-32 FRLSTANQLF
+32 
-42 VYYQKEDA
+42 
-50 DIVLD
+50 
-55 AGRWEKL
+55 
-62 FGRIVADNAQKIRI
+62 
-76 VQTGKTGKPQWTTYY
+76 
-91 DIADTIVTDDSKP
+91 
-104 VMRATVAQ
+104 
-112 DVSMEQIREIAEK
+112 
-125 KMLLASSQIEDY
+125 
-137 MAANGIIAPAER
+137 
-149 IIGFIK
+149 
-155 DSIISEVAIKCG
+155 
-167 QEPLLYY
+167 
-174 EQINDFRKWALKDER
+174 
-189 IFKVFSAFFHNIS
+189 
-202 NEMVNE
+202 
-208 LSATQQRENDIE
+208 
-220 TERTGGNR
+220 
-228 SDNTRGIEGEG
+228 
-239 SSAGT
+239 
-244 DGERRRGIAGI
+244 
-255 NHRTEIIS
+255 
-263 GKVREAETGILGES
+263 
-277 EPSTNNDLGRVPVG
+277 
-291 ADSISESSSAASVT
+291 
-305 NEAADDETA
+305 
-314 HHEKG
+314 
-319 DNGGIETSES
+319 
-329 DVVGSK
+329 
-335 NDNGAERSGGSNSP
+335 
-349 RSDLHRIEQT
+349 
-359 IELADYSDEEQ
+359 
-370 DELLNQVLCASK
+370 
-382 DLKYKIYFTYERQ
+382 
-395 LRDEKMSAADFAKFI
+395 
-410 ANAYGTGGAYPFT
+410 
-423 KYKGQDINLAYD
+423 
-435 LSKGLQLRAG
+435 
-445 FKDKG
+445 
-450 LSYTWRVVG
+450 
-459 RRIRHLIEDNRY
+459 
-471 LTEDEK
+471 
-477 TGYLEYIH
+477 
-485 NEEIRTRRAAI
+485 
-496 GKDLLSLVRKYNEET
+496 
-511 ENKETWVNTYELTF
+511 
-525 VLNAYEGREISFGS
+525 
-539 KSVRKSLDSV
+539 
-549 LDTITTF
+549 
-556 GGEKYLPAVDG
+556 
-567 IKNRLII
+567 
-574 EDNAEKQE
+574 
-582 KKNWIYSAADL
+582 
-593 AEPKVTIL
+593 
-601 WSESEELQDGQVMSL
+601 
-616 YEANST
+616 
-622 FERLDGERHEAQ
+622 
-634 GYDKT
+634 
-639 KFKIN
+639 
-644 YVLDGEV
+644 
-651 GSYEGRYDI
+651 
-660 GDGDGSLIDHIS
+660 
-672 TYQTDFLD
+672 
-680 NEKWDAYIKE
+680 
-690 RDGEEA
+690 
-696 LATDKKQR
+696 
-704 KQLVYKFIPYLNLH
+704 
-718 VALSEIEAQANKRLE
+718 
-733 RSANL
+733 
-738 SDGINAYYDALLEY
+738 
-752 VVNSRASIN
+752 
-761 NGNFDLPKVPHI
+761 
-773 TDYDEELIAYAKQV
+773 
-787 NDAVIAEA
+787 
-795 NSDVNDTAI
+795 
-804 IDNEE
+804 
-809 HTIPH
+809 
-814 HQYTDGET
+814 
-822 VYIGAEEYVITSISD
+822 
-837 NSVVVAQANAPL
+837 
-849 FTTKYNKEEFEQKLL
+849 
-864 ENPLNSK
+864 
-871 YLCETDTLSLA
+871 
-882 AADEPDADVDL
+882 
-893 DSDDVEEAKEVSE
+893 
-906 SKTITDDFAEYENV
+906 
-920 KRNYPESYVLYQVG
+920 
-934 DFYEAYREDAQEVA
+934 
-948 QMLDLRVTN
+948 
-957 HLVRDDLRVSMCG
+957 
-970 FPVHALEQYL
+970 
-980 PIIQQHEKSV
+980 
-990 AVCSR
+990 
-995 DSNGL
+995 
-1000 IVNTYTAVSVN
+1000 
-1011 ADVST
+1011 
-1016 YIGRHITDGDREFVV
+1016 
-1031 ETIQGEDVSLRD
+1031 
-1043 LTFERANGFPITRK
+1043 
-1057 EHLDWLI
+1057 
-1064 AAIDNENEDAP
+1064 
-1075 ITEEKQEKITD
+1075 
-1086 TDYVFPNE
+1086 
-1094 NPGVGTPSVR
+1094 
-1104 IKNNLAAIRLVK
+1104 
-1116 KLDAEKRVPTAEE
+1116 
-1129 KDILAKYVGWGGLP
+1129 
-1143 DVFEEK
+1143 
-1149 HTAYAELKEL
+1149 
-1159 LTEEEYD
+1159 
-1166 SARSSVLTAFY
+1166 
-1177 TDPQIIRGMYEVLER
+1177 MYEVLER
-1192 MGFDGGKVLEPSC
+1192 IGFDGGKVLEPSC

-1381 RVPEVEKMWSIASF
+1381 SVPEGEKMWSIASF

-1517 RITAITRE
+1517 RISAITRE

-1635 CGLSEDQLIED
+1635 CGLSEDQLVED

-1940 NILVPTEDDFK
+1940 NILVPTEEDFK

-2314 LIALGIPEKE
+2314 LIGLGIPEKE

-2656 AQSEKEKSEDTAKG
+2656 AQSEKEKSKDTAKG

>member
-1 MSRNVEL
+1 
-8 ESAIKYTISN
+8 
-18 PTRYNGFLRVAANN
+18 
-32 FRLSTANQLF
+32 
-42 VYYQKEDA
+42 
-50 DIVLD
+50 
-55 AGRWEKL
+55 
-62 FGRIVADNAQKIRI
+62 
-76 VQTGKTGKPQWTTYY
+76 
-91 DIADTIVTDDSKP
+91 
-104 VMRATVAQ
+104 
-112 DVSMEQIREIAEK
+112 
-125 KMLLASSQIEDY
+125 
-137 MAANGIIAPAER
+137 
-149 IIGFIK
+149 
-155 DSIISEVAIKCG
+155 
-167 QEPLLYY
+167 
-174 EQINDFRKWALKDER
+174 
-189 IFKVFSAFFHNIS
+189 
-202 NEMVNE
+202 
-208 LSATQQRENDIE
+208 
-220 TERTGGNR
+220 
-228 SDNTRGIEGEG
+228 
-239 SSAGT
+239 
-244 DGERRRGIAGI
+244 
-255 NHRTEIIS
+255 
-263 GKVREAETGILGES
+263 
-277 EPSTNNDLGRVPVG
+277 
-291 ADSISESSSAASVT
+291 
-305 NEAADDETA
+305 
-314 HHEKG
+314 
-319 DNGGIETSES
+319 
-329 DVVGSK
+329 
-335 NDNGAERSGGSNSP
+335 
-349 RSDLHRIEQT
+349 
-359 IELADYSDEEQ
+359 
-370 DELLNQVLCASK
+370 
-382 DLKYKIYFTYERQ
+382 
-395 LRDEKMSAADFAKFI
+395 
-410 ANAYGTGGAYPFT
+410 
-423 KYKGQDINLAYD
+423 
-435 LSKGLQLRAG
+435 
-445 FKDKG
+445 
-450 LSYTWRVVG
+450 
-459 RRIRHLIEDNRY
+459 
-471 LTEDEK
+471 
-477 TGYLEYIH
+477 
-485 NEEIRTRRAAI
+485 
-496 GKDLLSLVRKYNEET
+496 
-511 ENKETWVNTYELTF
+511 
-525 VLNAYEGREISFGS
+525 
-539 KSVRKSLDSV
+539 
-549 LDTITTF
+549 
-556 GGEKYLPAVDG
+556 
-567 IKNRLII
+567 
-574 EDNAEKQE
+574 
-582 KKNWIYSAADL
+582 
-593 AEPKVTIL
+593 
-601 WSESEELQDGQVMSL
+601 
-616 YEANST
+616 
-622 FERLDGERHEAQ
+622 
-634 GYDKT
+634 
-639 KFKIN
+639 
-644 YVLDGEV
+644 
-651 GSYEGRYDI
+651 
-660 GDGDGSLIDHIS
+660 
-672 TYQTDFLD
+672 
-680 NEKWDAYIKE
+680 
-690 RDGEEA
+690 
-696 LATDKKQR
+696 
-704 KQLVYKFIPYLNLH
+704 
-718 VALSEIEAQANKRLE
+718 
-733 RSANL
+733 
-738 SDGINAYYDALLEY
+738 
-752 VVNSRASIN
+752 
-761 NGNFDLPKVPHI
+761 
-773 TDYDEELIAYAKQV
+773 
-787 NDAVIAEA
+787 
-795 NSDVNDTAI
+795 
-804 IDNEE
+804 
-809 HTIPH
+809 
-814 HQYTDGET
+814 
-822 VYIGAEEYVITSISD
+822 
-837 NSVVVAQANAPL
+837 
-849 FTTKYNKEEFEQKLL
+849 
-864 ENPLNSK
+864 
-871 YLCETDTLSLA
+871 
-882 AADEPDADVDL
+882 
-893 DSDDVEEAKEVSE
+893 
-906 SKTITDDFAEYENV
+906 
-920 KRNYPESYVLYQVG
+920 
-934 DFYEAYREDAQEVA
+934 
-948 QMLDLRVTN
+948 
-957 HLVRDDLRVSMCG
+957 
-970 FPVHALEQYL
+970 
-980 PIIQQHEKSV
+980 
-990 AVCSR
+990 
-995 DSNGL
+995 
-1000 IVNTYTAVSVN
+1000 
-1011 ADVST
+1011 
-1016 YIGRHITDGDREFVV
+1016 
-1031 ETIQGEDVSLRD
+1031 
-1043 LTFERANGFPITRK
+1043 
-1057 EHLDWLI
+1057 
-1064 AAIDNENEDAP
+1064 
-1075 ITEEKQEKITD
+1075 
-1086 TDYVFPNE
+1086 
-1094 NPGVGTPSVR
+1094 
-1104 IKNNLAAIRLVK
+1104 
-1116 KLDAEKRVPTAEE
+1116 
-1129 KDILAKYVGWGGLP
+1129 
-1143 DVFEEK
+1143 
-1149 HTAYAELKEL
+1149 
-1159 LTEEEYD
+1159 
-1166 SARSSVLTAFY
+1166 
-1177 TDPQIIRGMYEVLER
+1177 
-1192 MGFDGGKVLEPSC
+1192 
-1205 GIGTFIGCMP
+1205 
-1215 ESMRANSEVHG
+1215 
-1226 VELDTITG
+1226 
-1234 KIAKYLYPQSD
+1234 
-1245 IQICGYEKTDYKDNT
+1245 
-1260 FDLAIGNVPFGD
+1260 
-1272 FGVID
+1272 
-1277 KRYDAKKWLIHD
+1277 
-1289 YFFGKTMDKVRSGGI
+1289 MDKVRSGGI

-1940 NILVPTEDDFK
+1940 NILVPTEEDFK

-2314 LIALGIPEKE
+2314 LIGLGIPEKE

-2656 AQSEKEKSEDTAKG
+2656 AQSEKEKSKDTAKG

>member
-1 MSRNVEL
+1 
-8 ESAIKYTISN
+8 
-18 PTRYNGFLRVAANN
+18 
-32 FRLSTANQLF
+32 
-42 VYYQKEDA
+42 
-50 DIVLD
+50 
-55 AGRWEKL
+55 
-62 FGRIVADNAQKIRI
+62 
-76 VQTGKTGKPQWTTYY
+76 
-91 DIADTIVTDDSKP
+91 
-104 VMRATVAQ
+104 
-112 DVSMEQIREIAEK
+112 
-125 KMLLASSQIEDY
+125 
-137 MAANGIIAPAER
+137 
-149 IIGFIK
+149 
-155 DSIISEVAIKCG
+155 
-167 QEPLLYY
+167 
-174 EQINDFRKWALKDER
+174 
-189 IFKVFSAFFHNIS
+189 
-202 NEMVNE
+202 
-208 LSATQQRENDIE
+208 
-220 TERTGGNR
+220 
-228 SDNTRGIEGEG
+228 
-239 SSAGT
+239 
-244 DGERRRGIAGI
+244 
-255 NHRTEIIS
+255 
-263 GKVREAETGILGES
+263 
-277 EPSTNNDLGRVPVG
+277 
-291 ADSISESSSAASVT
+291 
-305 NEAADDETA
+305 
-314 HHEKG
+314 
-319 DNGGIETSES
+319 
-329 DVVGSK
+329 
-335 NDNGAERSGGSNSP
+335 
-349 RSDLHRIEQT
+349 
-359 IELADYSDEEQ
+359 
-370 DELLNQVLCASK
+370 
-382 DLKYKIYFTYERQ
+382 
-395 LRDEKMSAADFAKFI
+395 
-410 ANAYGTGGAYPFT
+410 
-423 KYKGQDINLAYD
+423 
-435 LSKGLQLRAG
+435 
-445 FKDKG
+445 
-450 LSYTWRVVG
+450 
-459 RRIRHLIEDNRY
+459 
-471 LTEDEK
+471 
-477 TGYLEYIH
+477 
-485 NEEIRTRRAAI
+485 
-496 GKDLLSLVRKYNEET
+496 
-511 ENKETWVNTYELTF
+511 
-525 VLNAYEGREISFGS
+525 
-539 KSVRKSLDSV
+539 
-549 LDTITTF
+549 
-556 GGEKYLPAVDG
+556 
-567 IKNRLII
+567 
-574 EDNAEKQE
+574 
-582 KKNWIYSAADL
+582 
-593 AEPKVTIL
+593 
-601 WSESEELQDGQVMSL
+601 
-616 YEANST
+616 
-622 FERLDGERHEAQ
+622 
-634 GYDKT
+634 
-639 KFKIN
+639 
-644 YVLDGEV
+644 
-651 GSYEGRYDI
+651 
-660 GDGDGSLIDHIS
+660 
-672 TYQTDFLD
+672 
-680 NEKWDAYIKE
+680 
-690 RDGEEA
+690 
-696 LATDKKQR
+696 
-704 KQLVYKFIPYLNLH
+704 
-718 VALSEIEAQANKRLE
+718 
-733 RSANL
+733 
-738 SDGINAYYDALLEY
+738 
-752 VVNSRASIN
+752 
-761 NGNFDLPKVPHI
+761 
-773 TDYDEELIAYAKQV
+773 
-787 NDAVIAEA
+787 
-795 NSDVNDTAI
+795 
-804 IDNEE
+804 
-809 HTIPH
+809 
-814 HQYTDGET
+814 
-822 VYIGAEEYVITSISD
+822 
-837 NSVVVAQANAPL
+837 
-849 FTTKYNKEEFEQKLL
+849 
-864 ENPLNSK
+864 
-871 YLCETDTLSLA
+871 
-882 AADEPDADVDL
+882 
-893 DSDDVEEAKEVSE
+893 
-906 SKTITDDFAEYENV
+906 
-920 KRNYPESYVLYQVG
+920 
-934 DFYEAYREDAQEVA
+934 
-948 QMLDLRVTN
+948 
-957 HLVRDDLRVSMCG
+957 
-970 FPVHALEQYL
+970 
-980 PIIQQHEKSV
+980 
-990 AVCSR
+990 
-995 DSNGL
+995 
-1000 IVNTYTAVSVN
+1000 
-1011 ADVST
+1011 
-1016 YIGRHITDGDREFVV
+1016 
-1031 ETIQGEDVSLRD
+1031 
-1043 LTFERANGFPITRK
+1043 
-1057 EHLDWLI
+1057 
-1064 AAIDNENEDAP
+1064 
-1075 ITEEKQEKITD
+1075 
-1086 TDYVFPNE
+1086 
-1094 NPGVGTPSVR
+1094 
-1104 IKNNLAAIRLVK
+1104 
-1116 KLDAEKRVPTAEE
+1116 
-1129 KDILAKYVGWGGLP
+1129 
-1143 DVFEEK
+1143 
-1149 HTAYAELKEL
+1149 
-1159 LTEEEYD
+1159 
-1166 SARSSVLTAFY
+1166 
-1177 TDPQIIRGMYEVLER
+1177 
-1192 MGFDGGKVLEPSC
+1192 
-1205 GIGTFIGCMP
+1205 
-1215 ESMRANSEVHG
+1215 
-1226 VELDTITG
+1226 
-1234 KIAKYLYPQSD
+1234 
-1245 IQICGYEKTDYKDNT
+1245 
-1260 FDLAIGNVPFGD
+1260 
-1272 FGVID
+1272 
-1277 KRYDAKKWLIHD
+1277 
-1289 YFFGKTMDKVRSGGI
+1289 MDKVRSGGI

-1368 MLSASVEEKLSDL
+1368 MLSAGVEEKLSDL
-1381 RVPEVEKMWSIASF
+1381 SVPEGEKMWSIASF

-1430 YKCDSE
+1430 YRCDSE
-1436 EEFKQRFE
+1436 EDFKQRFE

-1464 EEIADDDLPVPA
+1464 EEIADDDLPVPT

-1489 DDIYYRDAEVMRKV
+1489 DGIYYRDAEVMRKV

-1574 YNLICALEVYDGE
+1574 YNLICALEAYDGE

-1940 NILVPTEDDFK
+1940 NILVPTEEDFK

-2274 DIWQQTKDD
+2274 DIWQQAKDD

-2314 LIALGIPEKE
+2314 LIGLGIPEKE

-2656 AQSEKEKSEDTAKG
+2656 AQSEKEKSKDTAKG

>member
-1 MSRNVEL
+1 M
-8 ESAIKYTISN
+8 
-18 PTRYNGFLRVAANN
+18 
-32 FRLSTANQLF
+32 LS
-42 VYYQKEDA
+42 
-50 DIVLD
+50 
-55 AGRWEKL
+55 
-62 FGRIVADNAQKIRI
+62 
-76 VQTGKTGKPQWTTYY
+76 
-91 DIADTIVTDDSKP
+91 
-104 VMRATVAQ
+104 
-112 DVSMEQIREIAEK
+112 
-125 KMLLASSQIEDY
+125 
-137 MAANGIIAPAER
+137 GIQP
-149 IIGFIK
+149 
-155 DSIISEVAIKCG
+155 
-167 QEPLLYY
+167 
-174 EQINDFRKWALKDER
+174 IN
-189 IFKVFSAFFHNIS
+189 
-202 NEMVNE
+202 
-208 LSATQQRENDIE
+208 
-220 TERTGGNR
+220 
-228 SDNTRGIEGEG
+228 
-239 SSAGT
+239 
-244 DGERRRGIAGI
+244 
-255 NHRTEIIS
+255 
-263 GKVREAETGILGES
+263 
-277 EPSTNNDLGRVPVG
+277 
-291 ADSISESSSAASVT
+291 
-305 NEAADDETA
+305 
-314 HHEKG
+314 
-319 DNGGIETSES
+319 
-329 DVVGSK
+329 
-335 NDNGAERSGGSNSP
+335 
-349 RSDLHRIEQT
+349 
-359 IELADYSDEEQ
+359 
-370 DELLNQVLCASK
+370 
-382 DLKYKIYFTYERQ
+382 
-395 LRDEKMSAADFAKFI
+395 
-410 ANAYGTGGAYPFT
+410 
-423 KYKGQDINLAYD
+423 
-435 LSKGLQLRAG
+435 
-445 FKDKG
+445 
-450 LSYTWRVVG
+450 
-459 RRIRHLIEDNRY
+459 
-471 LTEDEK
+471 
-477 TGYLEYIH
+477 
-485 NEEIRTRRAAI
+485 
-496 GKDLLSLVRKYNEET
+496 
-511 ENKETWVNTYELTF
+511 
-525 VLNAYEGREISFGS
+525 
-539 KSVRKSLDSV
+539 
-549 LDTITTF
+549 
-556 GGEKYLPAVDG
+556 
-567 IKNRLII
+567 
-574 EDNAEKQE
+574 
-582 KKNWIYSAADL
+582 
-593 AEPKVTIL
+593 
-601 WSESEELQDGQVMSL
+601 
-616 YEANST
+616 
-622 FERLDGERHEAQ
+622 
-634 GYDKT
+634 
-639 KFKIN
+639 
-644 YVLDGEV
+644 
-651 GSYEGRYDI
+651 
-660 GDGDGSLIDHIS
+660 
-672 TYQTDFLD
+672 
-680 NEKWDAYIKE
+680 
-690 RDGEEA
+690 
-696 LATDKKQR
+696 
-704 KQLVYKFIPYLNLH
+704 
-718 VALSEIEAQANKRLE
+718 
-733 RSANL
+733 
-738 SDGINAYYDALLEY
+738 
-752 VVNSRASIN
+752 
-761 NGNFDLPKVPHI
+761 
-773 TDYDEELIAYAKQV
+773 
-787 NDAVIAEA
+787 
-795 NSDVNDTAI
+795 
-804 IDNEE
+804 
-809 HTIPH
+809 
-814 HQYTDGET
+814 
-822 VYIGAEEYVITSISD
+822 
-837 NSVVVAQANAPL
+837 
-849 FTTKYNKEEFEQKLL
+849 
-864 ENPLNSK
+864 
-871 YLCETDTLSLA
+871 
-882 AADEPDADVDL
+882 
-893 DSDDVEEAKEVSE
+893 
-906 SKTITDDFAEYENV
+906 
-920 KRNYPESYVLYQVG
+920 
-934 DFYEAYREDAQEVA
+934 
-948 QMLDLRVTN
+948 
-957 HLVRDDLRVSMCG
+957 
-970 FPVHALEQYL
+970 
-980 PIIQQHEKSV
+980 
-990 AVCSR
+990 
-995 DSNGL
+995 
-1000 IVNTYTAVSVN
+1000 
-1011 ADVST
+1011 
-1016 YIGRHITDGDREFVV
+1016 
-1031 ETIQGEDVSLRD
+1031 
-1043 LTFERANGFPITRK
+1043 
-1057 EHLDWLI
+1057 
-1064 AAIDNENEDAP
+1064 
-1075 ITEEKQEKITD
+1075 
-1086 TDYVFPNE
+1086 
-1094 NPGVGTPSVR
+1094 
-1104 IKNNLAAIRLVK
+1104 
-1116 KLDAEKRVPTAEE
+1116 
-1129 KDILAKYVGWGGLP
+1129 
-1143 DVFEEK
+1143 
-1149 HTAYAELKEL
+1149 
-1159 LTEEEYD
+1159 
-1166 SARSSVLTAFY
+1166 
-1177 TDPQIIRGMYEVLER
+1177 
-1192 MGFDGGKVLEPSC
+1192 
-1205 GIGTFIGCMP
+1205 
-1215 ESMRANSEVHG
+1215 G

-1368 MLSASVEEKLSDL
+1368 MLSANVEEKLSDL
-1381 RVPEVEKMWSIASF
+1381 SVPEGEKMWSIASF

-1489 DDIYYRDAEVMRKV
+1489 DGIYYRDAEVMRKV

-1574 YNLICALEVYDGE
+1574 YNLICALEAYDGE

-2023 LEKKLSKLHEGQKSD
+2023 LEKKLSKMHEGQKSD

-2221 GEKIRNKAVSPDA
+2221 GEKIRNKAVSPDE

-2268 VSRKIF
+2268 VSHKIF

-2522 ERAEFTITINGVV
+2522 ERAAFTITINGVV

-2562 GFDLYAGMKAEW
+2562 GFDLYASMKAEW

-2670 VINDEQEKKFG
+2670 VIKDEQEKKFS
-2681 VEDYCREYATGEIAT
+2681 VEDYCRKYATGEIT
-2696 EYEAE
+2696 PEYEAE

>member
-1 MSRNVEL
+1 M
-8 ESAIKYTISN
+8 
-18 PTRYNGFLRVAANN
+18 
-32 FRLSTANQLF
+32 
-42 VYYQKEDA
+42 
-50 DIVLD
+50 
-55 AGRWEKL
+55 
-62 FGRIVADNAQKIRI
+62 
-76 VQTGKTGKPQWTTYY
+76 
-91 DIADTIVTDDSKP
+91 
-104 VMRATVAQ
+104 
-112 DVSMEQIREIAEK
+112 
-125 KMLLASSQIEDY
+125 
-137 MAANGIIAPAER
+137 
-149 IIGFIK
+149 
-155 DSIISEVAIKCG
+155 
-167 QEPLLYY
+167 
-174 EQINDFRKWALKDER
+174 
-189 IFKVFSAFFHNIS
+189 
-202 NEMVNE
+202 
-208 LSATQQRENDIE
+208 
-220 TERTGGNR
+220 
-228 SDNTRGIEGEG
+228 
-239 SSAGT
+239 
-244 DGERRRGIAGI
+244 
-255 NHRTEIIS
+255 
-263 GKVREAETGILGES
+263 
-277 EPSTNNDLGRVPVG
+277 
-291 ADSISESSSAASVT
+291 
-305 NEAADDETA
+305 
-314 HHEKG
+314 
-319 DNGGIETSES
+319 
-329 DVVGSK
+329 
-335 NDNGAERSGGSNSP
+335 
-349 RSDLHRIEQT
+349 
-359 IELADYSDEEQ
+359 
-370 DELLNQVLCASK
+370 
-382 DLKYKIYFTYERQ
+382 
-395 LRDEKMSAADFAKFI
+395 
-410 ANAYGTGGAYPFT
+410 
-423 KYKGQDINLAYD
+423 
-435 LSKGLQLRAG
+435 
-445 FKDKG
+445 
-450 LSYTWRVVG
+450 
-459 RRIRHLIEDNRY
+459 
-471 LTEDEK
+471 
-477 TGYLEYIH
+477 
-485 NEEIRTRRAAI
+485 
-496 GKDLLSLVRKYNEET
+496 
-511 ENKETWVNTYELTF
+511 
-525 VLNAYEGREISFGS
+525 
-539 KSVRKSLDSV
+539 
-549 LDTITTF
+549 
-556 GGEKYLPAVDG
+556 
-567 IKNRLII
+567 
-574 EDNAEKQE
+574 
-582 KKNWIYSAADL
+582 
-593 AEPKVTIL
+593 
-601 WSESEELQDGQVMSL
+601 
-616 YEANST
+616 
-622 FERLDGERHEAQ
+622 
-634 GYDKT
+634 
-639 KFKIN
+639 
-644 YVLDGEV
+644 
-651 GSYEGRYDI
+651 
-660 GDGDGSLIDHIS
+660 
-672 TYQTDFLD
+672 
-680 NEKWDAYIKE
+680 
-690 RDGEEA
+690 
-696 LATDKKQR
+696 
-704 KQLVYKFIPYLNLH
+704 
-718 VALSEIEAQANKRLE
+718 
-733 RSANL
+733 
-738 SDGINAYYDALLEY
+738 
-752 VVNSRASIN
+752 
-761 NGNFDLPKVPHI
+761 
-773 TDYDEELIAYAKQV
+773 
-787 NDAVIAEA
+787 
-795 NSDVNDTAI
+795 
-804 IDNEE
+804 
-809 HTIPH
+809 
-814 HQYTDGET
+814 
-822 VYIGAEEYVITSISD
+822 
-837 NSVVVAQANAPL
+837 
-849 FTTKYNKEEFEQKLL
+849 
-864 ENPLNSK
+864 
-871 YLCETDTLSLA
+871 
-882 AADEPDADVDL
+882 
-893 DSDDVEEAKEVSE
+893 
-906 SKTITDDFAEYENV
+906 
-920 KRNYPESYVLYQVG
+920 
-934 DFYEAYREDAQEVA
+934 
-948 QMLDLRVTN
+948 
-957 HLVRDDLRVSMCG
+957 
-970 FPVHALEQYL
+970 
-980 PIIQQHEKSV
+980 
-990 AVCSR
+990 
-995 DSNGL
+995 
-1000 IVNTYTAVSVN
+1000 
-1011 ADVST
+1011 
-1016 YIGRHITDGDREFVV
+1016 
-1031 ETIQGEDVSLRD
+1031 
-1043 LTFERANGFPITRK
+1043 
-1057 EHLDWLI
+1057 
-1064 AAIDNENEDAP
+1064 
-1075 ITEEKQEKITD
+1075 
-1086 TDYVFPNE
+1086 
-1094 NPGVGTPSVR
+1094 
-1104 IKNNLAAIRLVK
+1104 
-1116 KLDAEKRVPTAEE
+1116 
-1129 KDILAKYVGWGGLP
+1129 
-1143 DVFEEK
+1143 
-1149 HTAYAELKEL
+1149 
-1159 LTEEEYD
+1159 
-1166 SARSSVLTAFY
+1166 
-1177 TDPQIIRGMYEVLER
+1177 
-1192 MGFDGGKVLEPSC
+1192 
-1205 GIGTFIGCMP
+1205 
-1215 ESMRANSEVHG
+1215 
-1226 VELDTITG
+1226 
-1234 KIAKYLYPQSD
+1234 
-1245 IQICGYEKTDYKDNT
+1245 
-1260 FDLAIGNVPFGD
+1260 PFGD

-1289 YFFGKTMDKVRSGGI
+1289 YFFAKTMDKVRPGGI

-1574 YNLICALEVYDGE
+1574 YNLICALEAYDGE

-2023 LEKKLSKLHEGQKSD
+2023 LEKKLSKMHEGQKSD

-2221 GEKIRNKAVSPDA
+2221 GEKIRNKAVSPDE

-2247 ALDPRIVNNL
+2247 ALDPRIVNKL

-2268 VSRKIF
+2268 VSHKIF

-2562 GFDLYAGMKAEW
+2562 GFDLYAGMKAEG

-2608 ERLLTAKKDLENLY
+2608 ERLLTAKKNLENLY

-2681 VEDYCREYATGEIAT
+2681 VEDYCREYATGEIAP

>member
-1 MSRNVEL
+1 M
-8 ESAIKYTISN
+8 
-18 PTRYNGFLRVAANN
+18 
-32 FRLSTANQLF
+32 
-42 VYYQKEDA
+42 
-50 DIVLD
+50 
-55 AGRWEKL
+55 
-62 FGRIVADNAQKIRI
+62 
-76 VQTGKTGKPQWTTYY
+76 
-91 DIADTIVTDDSKP
+91 
-104 VMRATVAQ
+104 
-112 DVSMEQIREIAEK
+112 
-125 KMLLASSQIEDY
+125 
-137 MAANGIIAPAER
+137 
-149 IIGFIK
+149 
-155 DSIISEVAIKCG
+155 
-167 QEPLLYY
+167 
-174 EQINDFRKWALKDER
+174 
-189 IFKVFSAFFHNIS
+189 
-202 NEMVNE
+202 
-208 LSATQQRENDIE
+208 
-220 TERTGGNR
+220 
-228 SDNTRGIEGEG
+228 
-239 SSAGT
+239 
-244 DGERRRGIAGI
+244 
-255 NHRTEIIS
+255 
-263 GKVREAETGILGES
+263 
-277 EPSTNNDLGRVPVG
+277 
-291 ADSISESSSAASVT
+291 
-305 NEAADDETA
+305 
-314 HHEKG
+314 
-319 DNGGIETSES
+319 
-329 DVVGSK
+329 
-335 NDNGAERSGGSNSP
+335 
-349 RSDLHRIEQT
+349 
-359 IELADYSDEEQ
+359 
-370 DELLNQVLCASK
+370 
-382 DLKYKIYFTYERQ
+382 
-395 LRDEKMSAADFAKFI
+395 
-410 ANAYGTGGAYPFT
+410 
-423 KYKGQDINLAYD
+423 
-435 LSKGLQLRAG
+435 
-445 FKDKG
+445 
-450 LSYTWRVVG
+450 
-459 RRIRHLIEDNRY
+459 
-471 LTEDEK
+471 
-477 TGYLEYIH
+477 
-485 NEEIRTRRAAI
+485 
-496 GKDLLSLVRKYNEET
+496 
-511 ENKETWVNTYELTF
+511 
-525 VLNAYEGREISFGS
+525 
-539 KSVRKSLDSV
+539 
-549 LDTITTF
+549 
-556 GGEKYLPAVDG
+556 
-567 IKNRLII
+567 
-574 EDNAEKQE
+574 
-582 KKNWIYSAADL
+582 
-593 AEPKVTIL
+593 
-601 WSESEELQDGQVMSL
+601 
-616 YEANST
+616 
-622 FERLDGERHEAQ
+622 
-634 GYDKT
+634 
-639 KFKIN
+639 
-644 YVLDGEV
+644 
-651 GSYEGRYDI
+651 
-660 GDGDGSLIDHIS
+660 
-672 TYQTDFLD
+672 
-680 NEKWDAYIKE
+680 
-690 RDGEEA
+690 
-696 LATDKKQR
+696 
-704 KQLVYKFIPYLNLH
+704 
-718 VALSEIEAQANKRLE
+718 
-733 RSANL
+733 
-738 SDGINAYYDALLEY
+738 
-752 VVNSRASIN
+752 
-761 NGNFDLPKVPHI
+761 
-773 TDYDEELIAYAKQV
+773 
-787 NDAVIAEA
+787 
-795 NSDVNDTAI
+795 
-804 IDNEE
+804 
-809 HTIPH
+809 
-814 HQYTDGET
+814 
-822 VYIGAEEYVITSISD
+822 
-837 NSVVVAQANAPL
+837 
-849 FTTKYNKEEFEQKLL
+849 
-864 ENPLNSK
+864 
-871 YLCETDTLSLA
+871 
-882 AADEPDADVDL
+882 
-893 DSDDVEEAKEVSE
+893 
-906 SKTITDDFAEYENV
+906 
-920 KRNYPESYVLYQVG
+920 
-934 DFYEAYREDAQEVA
+934 
-948 QMLDLRVTN
+948 
-957 HLVRDDLRVSMCG
+957 
-970 FPVHALEQYL
+970 
-980 PIIQQHEKSV
+980 
-990 AVCSR
+990 
-995 DSNGL
+995 
-1000 IVNTYTAVSVN
+1000 
-1011 ADVST
+1011 
-1016 YIGRHITDGDREFVV
+1016 
-1031 ETIQGEDVSLRD
+1031 
-1043 LTFERANGFPITRK
+1043 
-1057 EHLDWLI
+1057 
-1064 AAIDNENEDAP
+1064 
-1075 ITEEKQEKITD
+1075 
-1086 TDYVFPNE
+1086 
-1094 NPGVGTPSVR
+1094 
-1104 IKNNLAAIRLVK
+1104 
-1116 KLDAEKRVPTAEE
+1116 
-1129 KDILAKYVGWGGLP
+1129 
-1143 DVFEEK
+1143 
-1149 HTAYAELKEL
+1149 
-1159 LTEEEYD
+1159 
-1166 SARSSVLTAFY
+1166 
-1177 TDPQIIRGMYEVLER
+1177 
-1192 MGFDGGKVLEPSC
+1192 
-1205 GIGTFIGCMP
+1205 
-1215 ESMRANSEVHG
+1215 
-1226 VELDTITG
+1226 
-1234 KIAKYLYPQSD
+1234 
-1245 IQICGYEKTDYKDNT
+1245 
-1260 FDLAIGNVPFGD
+1260 PFGD

-1289 YFFGKTMDKVRSGGI
+1289 YFFAKTMDKVRPGGI

-1368 MLSASVEEKLSDL
+1368 MLSANVEEKLSDL
-1381 RVPEVEKMWSIASF
+1381 SVPEGEKMWSIASF

-1489 DDIYYRDAEVMRKV
+1489 DGIYYRDAEVMHKV

-1574 YNLICALEVYDGE
+1574 YNLICALEAYDGE

-2023 LEKKLSKLHEGQKSD
+2023 LEKKLSKMHEGQKSD

-2221 GEKIRNKAVSPDA
+2221 GEKIRNKAVSPDE

-2268 VSRKIF
+2268 VSHKIF

-2562 GFDLYAGMKAEW
+2562 GFDLYASMKAEW

-2670 VINDEQEKKFG
+2670 VIKDEQEKKFS
-2681 VEDYCREYATGEIAT
+2681 VEDYCRKYATGEIT
-2696 EYEAE
+2696 PEYEAE

>member
-1 MSRNVEL
+1 
-8 ESAIKYTISN
+8 
-18 PTRYNGFLRVAANN
+18 
-32 FRLSTANQLF
+32 
-42 VYYQKEDA
+42 
-50 DIVLD
+50 
-55 AGRWEKL
+55 
-62 FGRIVADNAQKIRI
+62 
-76 VQTGKTGKPQWTTYY
+76 
-91 DIADTIVTDDSKP
+91 
-104 VMRATVAQ
+104 
-112 DVSMEQIREIAEK
+112 
-125 KMLLASSQIEDY
+125 
-137 MAANGIIAPAER
+137 
-149 IIGFIK
+149 
-155 DSIISEVAIKCG
+155 
-167 QEPLLYY
+167 
-174 EQINDFRKWALKDER
+174 
-189 IFKVFSAFFHNIS
+189 
-202 NEMVNE
+202 
-208 LSATQQRENDIE
+208 
-220 TERTGGNR
+220 
-228 SDNTRGIEGEG
+228 
-239 SSAGT
+239 
-244 DGERRRGIAGI
+244 
-255 NHRTEIIS
+255 
-263 GKVREAETGILGES
+263 
-277 EPSTNNDLGRVPVG
+277 
-291 ADSISESSSAASVT
+291 
-305 NEAADDETA
+305 
-314 HHEKG
+314 
-319 DNGGIETSES
+319 
-329 DVVGSK
+329 
-335 NDNGAERSGGSNSP
+335 
-349 RSDLHRIEQT
+349 
-359 IELADYSDEEQ
+359 
-370 DELLNQVLCASK
+370 
-382 DLKYKIYFTYERQ
+382 
-395 LRDEKMSAADFAKFI
+395 
-410 ANAYGTGGAYPFT
+410 
-423 KYKGQDINLAYD
+423 
-435 LSKGLQLRAG
+435 
-445 FKDKG
+445 
-450 LSYTWRVVG
+450 
-459 RRIRHLIEDNRY
+459 
-471 LTEDEK
+471 
-477 TGYLEYIH
+477 
-485 NEEIRTRRAAI
+485 
-496 GKDLLSLVRKYNEET
+496 
-511 ENKETWVNTYELTF
+511 
-525 VLNAYEGREISFGS
+525 
-539 KSVRKSLDSV
+539 
-549 LDTITTF
+549 
-556 GGEKYLPAVDG
+556 
-567 IKNRLII
+567 
-574 EDNAEKQE
+574 
-582 KKNWIYSAADL
+582 
-593 AEPKVTIL
+593 
-601 WSESEELQDGQVMSL
+601 
-616 YEANST
+616 
-622 FERLDGERHEAQ
+622 
-634 GYDKT
+634 
-639 KFKIN
+639 
-644 YVLDGEV
+644 
-651 GSYEGRYDI
+651 
-660 GDGDGSLIDHIS
+660 
-672 TYQTDFLD
+672 
-680 NEKWDAYIKE
+680 
-690 RDGEEA
+690 
-696 LATDKKQR
+696 
-704 KQLVYKFIPYLNLH
+704 
-718 VALSEIEAQANKRLE
+718 
-733 RSANL
+733 
-738 SDGINAYYDALLEY
+738 
-752 VVNSRASIN
+752 
-761 NGNFDLPKVPHI
+761 
-773 TDYDEELIAYAKQV
+773 
-787 NDAVIAEA
+787 
-795 NSDVNDTAI
+795 
-804 IDNEE
+804 
-809 HTIPH
+809 
-814 HQYTDGET
+814 
-822 VYIGAEEYVITSISD
+822 
-837 NSVVVAQANAPL
+837 
-849 FTTKYNKEEFEQKLL
+849 
-864 ENPLNSK
+864 
-871 YLCETDTLSLA
+871 
-882 AADEPDADVDL
+882 
-893 DSDDVEEAKEVSE
+893 
-906 SKTITDDFAEYENV
+906 
-920 KRNYPESYVLYQVG
+920 
-934 DFYEAYREDAQEVA
+934 
-948 QMLDLRVTN
+948 
-957 HLVRDDLRVSMCG
+957 
-970 FPVHALEQYL
+970 
-980 PIIQQHEKSV
+980 
-990 AVCSR
+990 
-995 DSNGL
+995 
-1000 IVNTYTAVSVN
+1000 
-1011 ADVST
+1011 
-1016 YIGRHITDGDREFVV
+1016 
-1031 ETIQGEDVSLRD
+1031 
-1043 LTFERANGFPITRK
+1043 
-1057 EHLDWLI
+1057 
-1064 AAIDNENEDAP
+1064 
-1075 ITEEKQEKITD
+1075 
-1086 TDYVFPNE
+1086 
-1094 NPGVGTPSVR
+1094 
-1104 IKNNLAAIRLVK
+1104 
-1116 KLDAEKRVPTAEE
+1116 
-1129 KDILAKYVGWGGLP
+1129 
-1143 DVFEEK
+1143 
-1149 HTAYAELKEL
+1149 
-1159 LTEEEYD
+1159 
-1166 SARSSVLTAFY
+1166 
-1177 TDPQIIRGMYEVLER
+1177 
-1192 MGFDGGKVLEPSC
+1192 
-1205 GIGTFIGCMP
+1205 
-1215 ESMRANSEVHG
+1215 
-1226 VELDTITG
+1226 
-1234 KIAKYLYPQSD
+1234 
-1245 IQICGYEKTDYKDNT
+1245 
-1260 FDLAIGNVPFGD
+1260 
-1272 FGVID
+1272 
-1277 KRYDAKKWLIHD
+1277 
-1289 YFFGKTMDKVRSGGI
+1289 MDKVRSGGI

-1381 RVPEVEKMWSIASF
+1381 SVPEGEKMWSIASF

-1574 YNLICALEVYDGE
+1574 YNLICALEAYDGE

-2023 LEKKLSKLHEGQKSD
+2023 LEKKLSKMHEGQKSD

-2136 FDAWVS
+2136 FDACVS

-2221 GEKIRNKAVSPDA
+2221 GEKIRNKAVSPDE

-2268 VSRKIF
+2268 VSHKIF

-2314 LIALGIPEKE
+2314 LIVLGIPEKE

-2455 LTMENPVFKEKM
+2455 LTMENPLFKEKM

-2586 FELGPDAGGNIQ
+2586 FELGPDDGGNIQ

-2670 VINDEQEKKFG
+2670 VIKDEQEKKFS
-2681 VEDYCREYATGEIAT
+2681 VEDYCRKYATGEIT
-2696 EYEAE
+2696 PEYEAE

>member
-1 MSRNVEL
+1 M
-8 ESAIKYTISN
+8 
-18 PTRYNGFLRVAANN
+18 
-32 FRLSTANQLF
+32 
-42 VYYQKEDA
+42 
-50 DIVLD
+50 
-55 AGRWEKL
+55 
-62 FGRIVADNAQKIRI
+62 
-76 VQTGKTGKPQWTTYY
+76 
-91 DIADTIVTDDSKP
+91 
-104 VMRATVAQ
+104 
-112 DVSMEQIREIAEK
+112 
-125 KMLLASSQIEDY
+125 
-137 MAANGIIAPAER
+137 
-149 IIGFIK
+149 
-155 DSIISEVAIKCG
+155 
-167 QEPLLYY
+167 
-174 EQINDFRKWALKDER
+174 
-189 IFKVFSAFFHNIS
+189 
-202 NEMVNE
+202 
-208 LSATQQRENDIE
+208 
-220 TERTGGNR
+220 
-228 SDNTRGIEGEG
+228 
-239 SSAGT
+239 
-244 DGERRRGIAGI
+244 
-255 NHRTEIIS
+255 
-263 GKVREAETGILGES
+263 
-277 EPSTNNDLGRVPVG
+277 
-291 ADSISESSSAASVT
+291 
-305 NEAADDETA
+305 
-314 HHEKG
+314 
-319 DNGGIETSES
+319 
-329 DVVGSK
+329 
-335 NDNGAERSGGSNSP
+335 
-349 RSDLHRIEQT
+349 
-359 IELADYSDEEQ
+359 
-370 DELLNQVLCASK
+370 
-382 DLKYKIYFTYERQ
+382 
-395 LRDEKMSAADFAKFI
+395 
-410 ANAYGTGGAYPFT
+410 
-423 KYKGQDINLAYD
+423 
-435 LSKGLQLRAG
+435 
-445 FKDKG
+445 
-450 LSYTWRVVG
+450 
-459 RRIRHLIEDNRY
+459 
-471 LTEDEK
+471 
-477 TGYLEYIH
+477 
-485 NEEIRTRRAAI
+485 
-496 GKDLLSLVRKYNEET
+496 
-511 ENKETWVNTYELTF
+511 
-525 VLNAYEGREISFGS
+525 
-539 KSVRKSLDSV
+539 
-549 LDTITTF
+549 
-556 GGEKYLPAVDG
+556 
-567 IKNRLII
+567 
-574 EDNAEKQE
+574 
-582 KKNWIYSAADL
+582 
-593 AEPKVTIL
+593 
-601 WSESEELQDGQVMSL
+601 
-616 YEANST
+616 
-622 FERLDGERHEAQ
+622 
-634 GYDKT
+634 
-639 KFKIN
+639 
-644 YVLDGEV
+644 
-651 GSYEGRYDI
+651 
-660 GDGDGSLIDHIS
+660 
-672 TYQTDFLD
+672 
-680 NEKWDAYIKE
+680 
-690 RDGEEA
+690 
-696 LATDKKQR
+696 
-704 KQLVYKFIPYLNLH
+704 
-718 VALSEIEAQANKRLE
+718 
-733 RSANL
+733 
-738 SDGINAYYDALLEY
+738 
-752 VVNSRASIN
+752 
-761 NGNFDLPKVPHI
+761 
-773 TDYDEELIAYAKQV
+773 
-787 NDAVIAEA
+787 
-795 NSDVNDTAI
+795 
-804 IDNEE
+804 
-809 HTIPH
+809 
-814 HQYTDGET
+814 
-822 VYIGAEEYVITSISD
+822 
-837 NSVVVAQANAPL
+837 
-849 FTTKYNKEEFEQKLL
+849 
-864 ENPLNSK
+864 
-871 YLCETDTLSLA
+871 
-882 AADEPDADVDL
+882 
-893 DSDDVEEAKEVSE
+893 
-906 SKTITDDFAEYENV
+906 
-920 KRNYPESYVLYQVG
+920 
-934 DFYEAYREDAQEVA
+934 
-948 QMLDLRVTN
+948 
-957 HLVRDDLRVSMCG
+957 
-970 FPVHALEQYL
+970 
-980 PIIQQHEKSV
+980 
-990 AVCSR
+990 
-995 DSNGL
+995 
-1000 IVNTYTAVSVN
+1000 
-1011 ADVST
+1011 
-1016 YIGRHITDGDREFVV
+1016 
-1031 ETIQGEDVSLRD
+1031 
-1043 LTFERANGFPITRK
+1043 
-1057 EHLDWLI
+1057 
-1064 AAIDNENEDAP
+1064 
-1075 ITEEKQEKITD
+1075 
-1086 TDYVFPNE
+1086 
-1094 NPGVGTPSVR
+1094 
-1104 IKNNLAAIRLVK
+1104 
-1116 KLDAEKRVPTAEE
+1116 
-1129 KDILAKYVGWGGLP
+1129 
-1143 DVFEEK
+1143 
-1149 HTAYAELKEL
+1149 
-1159 LTEEEYD
+1159 
-1166 SARSSVLTAFY
+1166 LTAFY

-1192 MGFDGGKVLEPSC
+1192 IGFDGGKVLEPSC

-1381 RVPEVEKMWSIASF
+1381 SVPEGEKMWSIASF

-1574 YNLICALEVYDGE
+1574 YNLICALEAYDGE

-1613 HEALAISINER
+1613 HEALAISVNER
-1624 ADIDFDYMTNL
+1624 AGIDFDYMTNL
-1635 CGLSEDQLIED
+1635 CGLSEDQLVED

-1692 EKLEIVQPEW
+1692 EKLEMVQPEW

-1781 SLNGREVVVNDVFE
+1781 SLNGREIVVNDVFE

-2221 GEKIRNKAVSPDA
+2221 GEKIRNKAVSPDE

-2268 VSRKIF
+2268 VSHKIF

>member
-1 MSRNVEL
+1 MV
-8 ESAIKYTISN
+8 
-18 PTRYNGFLRVAANN
+18 
-32 FRLSTANQLF
+32 
-42 VYYQKEDA
+42 
-50 DIVLD
+50 
-55 AGRWEKL
+55 
-62 FGRIVADNAQKIRI
+62 
-76 VQTGKTGKPQWTTYY
+76 
-91 DIADTIVTDDSKP
+91 
-104 VMRATVAQ
+104 
-112 DVSMEQIREIAEK
+112 
-125 KMLLASSQIEDY
+125 
-137 MAANGIIAPAER
+137 
-149 IIGFIK
+149 
-155 DSIISEVAIKCG
+155 
-167 QEPLLYY
+167 LLYHFWQY
-174 EQINDFRKWALKDER
+174 RA
-189 IFKVFSAFFHNIS
+189 
-202 NEMVNE
+202 
-208 LSATQQRENDIE
+208 
-220 TERTGGNR
+220 
-228 SDNTRGIEGEG
+228 
-239 SSAGT
+239 
-244 DGERRRGIAGI
+244 
-255 NHRTEIIS
+255 
-263 GKVREAETGILGES
+263 
-277 EPSTNNDLGRVPVG
+277 
-291 ADSISESSSAASVT
+291 
-305 NEAADDETA
+305 
-314 HHEKG
+314 
-319 DNGGIETSES
+319 
-329 DVVGSK
+329 
-335 NDNGAERSGGSNSP
+335 
-349 RSDLHRIEQT
+349 
-359 IELADYSDEEQ
+359 
-370 DELLNQVLCASK
+370 
-382 DLKYKIYFTYERQ
+382 YF
-395 LRDEKMSAADFAKFI
+395 
-410 ANAYGTGGAYPFT
+410 
-423 KYKGQDINLAYD
+423 
-435 LSKGLQLRAG
+435 
-445 FKDKG
+445 
-450 LSYTWRVVG
+450 
-459 RRIRHLIEDNRY
+459 
-471 LTEDEK
+471 
-477 TGYLEYIH
+477 
-485 NEEIRTRRAAI
+485 
-496 GKDLLSLVRKYNEET
+496 
-511 ENKETWVNTYELTF
+511 
-525 VLNAYEGREISFGS
+525 
-539 KSVRKSLDSV
+539 SVRYCL
-549 LDTITTF
+549 
-556 GGEKYLPAVDG
+556 
-567 IKNRLII
+567 
-574 EDNAEKQE
+574 
-582 KKNWIYSAADL
+582 
-593 AEPKVTIL
+593 
-601 WSESEELQDGQVMSL
+601 
-616 YEANST
+616 
-622 FERLDGERHEAQ
+622 
-634 GYDKT
+634 
-639 KFKIN
+639 
-644 YVLDGEV
+644 
-651 GSYEGRYDI
+651 
-660 GDGDGSLIDHIS
+660 
-672 TYQTDFLD
+672 
-680 NEKWDAYIKE
+680 
-690 RDGEEA
+690 
-696 LATDKKQR
+696 
-704 KQLVYKFIPYLNLH
+704 
-718 VALSEIEAQANKRLE
+718 
-733 RSANL
+733 
-738 SDGINAYYDALLEY
+738 
-752 VVNSRASIN
+752 
-761 NGNFDLPKVPHI
+761 
-773 TDYDEELIAYAKQV
+773 
-787 NDAVIAEA
+787 
-795 NSDVNDTAI
+795 
-804 IDNEE
+804 
-809 HTIPH
+809 
-814 HQYTDGET
+814 
-822 VYIGAEEYVITSISD
+822 
-837 NSVVVAQANAPL
+837 
-849 FTTKYNKEEFEQKLL
+849 
-864 ENPLNSK
+864 
-871 YLCETDTLSLA
+871 
-882 AADEPDADVDL
+882 
-893 DSDDVEEAKEVSE
+893 
-906 SKTITDDFAEYENV
+906 
-920 KRNYPESYVLYQVG
+920 
-934 DFYEAYREDAQEVA
+934 
-948 QMLDLRVTN
+948 
-957 HLVRDDLRVSMCG
+957 
-970 FPVHALEQYL
+970 
-980 PIIQQHEKSV
+980 
-990 AVCSR
+990 
-995 DSNGL
+995 
-1000 IVNTYTAVSVN
+1000 
-1011 ADVST
+1011 
-1016 YIGRHITDGDREFVV
+1016 
-1031 ETIQGEDVSLRD
+1031 
-1043 LTFERANGFPITRK
+1043 
-1057 EHLDWLI
+1057 
-1064 AAIDNENEDAP
+1064 
-1075 ITEEKQEKITD
+1075 
-1086 TDYVFPNE
+1086 
-1094 NPGVGTPSVR
+1094 
-1104 IKNNLAAIRLVK
+1104 K

-1192 MGFDGGKVLEPSC
+1192 IGFDGGKVLEPSC

-1381 RVPEVEKMWSIASF
+1381 SVPEGEKMWSIASF

-1574 YNLICALEVYDGE
+1574 YNLICALEAYDGE

-2023 LEKKLSKLHEGQKSD
+2023 LEKKLSKMHEGQKSD

-2221 GEKIRNKAVSPDA
+2221 GEKIRNKAVSPDE

-2268 VSRKIF
+2268 VSHKIF

-2314 LIALGIPEKE
+2314 LIVLGIPEKE

-2455 LTMENPVFKEKM
+2455 LTMENPLFKEKM

-2670 VINDEQEKKFG
+2670 VIKDEQEKKFS
-2681 VEDYCREYATGEIAT
+2681 VEDYCRKYATGEIT
-2696 EYEAE
+2696 PEYEAE